1 MSKKFTRLLSILLSL
16 NLTFSTGTF
25 AAFAAEAE
33 DGSTDTGYSESGD
46 PAASA
51 PEAEDSGIENTPD
64 TSSPAPTES
73 TGENA
78 EPSAPSEPSAPGESA
93 PGESATPSTP
103 EAPAEAAPSAPAEKV
118 PADEVSAEEKPAEE
132 KSAEQ
137 ASVAAYAVTAF
148 TKDSIRYDVSSGDAV
163 VTGCEDSVT
172 KLVIPATVTY
182 DDKEYKVVGIQ
193 EYAFDGI
200 NHSHLALETAD
211 LGGLPLEIGEGA
223 FRAQKSLTTVV
234 GMDNITAIGDYMFT
248 GCAALTSVA
257 DLSKVTSVGV
267 MAFMNCSSLTTMEG
281 LNFSALTSIR
291 QRAFNGMKSFS
302 LELGEHT
309 FDALESLGSHTFA
322 NMTDI
327 TGKVVLPER
336 ITEIP
341 EGAFSNTGITG
352 VDWSHITA
360 IGKSAFSNCK
370 GLTELHLSDS
380 VTSISE
386 SAFSGSGLTE
396 LHLPDSVT
404 SIGESAFSGSAL
416 TGELQLPNS
425 ITSIGNKAFMNVKLE
440 GNLVLPSAL
449 TFLGSYAFYGTTI
462 SSVTFPGTLKNI
474 GNRAFY
480 NCSKLSGTLIIP
492 EGVVSI
498 GTAAFTNTGI
508 EKLELADSVQTISDG
523 AFSTCTK
530 LTFVQI
536 GEQGKGKSQLQTIGR
551 KAFNNDTN
559 ITYFYIEACSAD
571 VAIDSNPLT
580 IPAGVAV
587 KFAVTVDGAK
597 IREDEEITLQQ
608 AVDAAAEGNT
618 TITAN
623 KSFIVDGTV
632 TIPSG
637 KTITLTDEG
646 KGLSIVFKNGFTGP
660 AFRVEQDA
668 ALILDGSFNFSCF
681 RIANGSFAEV
691 NGAMT
696 LNGGTI
702 TRMRLSGSNMGAI
715 TVDGGS
721 FTMGNGELSSIS
733 ASFANCGAVYVKNGG
748 KFAMNGGKI
757 TGCMF
762 KNQYSG
768 AVALA
773 DGNMTM
779 TDGTISGNTASEY
792 NAAGGVLVNGT
803 SSLAMSGGTIAD
815 NTAKRG
821 GGVCVRENGTFT
833 MSGGTISGNSTAVD
847 SNTIQQPNAGG
858 GGVFV
863 EDNAAFEMTN
873 GTITGNKTNGMGGGV
888 ATAVLSEND
897 TVGGGRFHMTG
908 GTISDNTASCGGGVY
923 SWSGRDRVVLEGGNI
938 VNNTAYRQGGGVY
951 VSHAPWSITI
961 KNALI
966 TANKAAIQG
975 GGIWSCPVGTVSL
988 GTDAAV
994 FGNTAG
1000 KSADDAA
1007 FLLKWNEAY
1016 STSFSGRMYGGG
1028 LVTWYRDTS
1037 ISAGDANYG
1046 AFGGNRYDAANPGA
1060 PVKPAS
1066 DATNG
1071 YGLKAV
1077 VSAESKAL
1085 AETAPLKIMGNTAER
1100 GGGVGT
1106 NGEVIIPGEDTL
1118 ENPVSLTVHKVWSGA
1133 SAYPTAVTVNLIRIA
1148 KDGTRTAIGTVLL
1161 SEKSTDKDG
1170 KTWSYTFANLDGAYT
1185 YTVEEEAVDGFN
1197 TSISGSMADGFTI
1210 TNSKRSGG
1218 GGGGGGH
1225 HKPDPKPTPDPDPK
1239 PPVDIPDQPTPL
1251 DPLKP
1256 TENIPD
1262 GKVPTTKPET
1272 QTKTPDKTK
1281 TVNIPDS
1288 KTPTSSVPKTGDIGG
1303 LWAALCGLS
1312 AMGLAYF
1319 GIRRKHD

>member
-1 MSKKFTRLLSILLSL
+1 MSKKLTRLLSILLSL
-16 NLTFSTGTF
+16 NLTFGTGTF

-51 PEAEDSGIENTPD
+51 PEAEDSDTESTPD

-78 EPSAPSEPSAPGESA
+78 EPSVPSEPSAPGESA
-93 PGESATPSTP
+93 SPSTS

-118 PADEVSAEEKPAEE
+118 PADEVPAEEKPAEE

-148 TKDSIRYDVSSGDAV
+148 TQDSIQYDVSSGDAV
-163 VTGCEDSVT
+163 VTGCADSVT

-193 EYAFDGI
+193 EHAFDWA
-200 NHSHLALETAD
+200 NHRSLALETAD
-211 LGGLPLEIGEGA
+211 LGGLPLEIGEYA
-223 FRAQKSLTTVV
+223 FRGQRSLTTVA
-234 GMDNITAIGDYMFT
+234 GMDNITAIGNYMFT
-248 GCAALTSVA
+248 TCSALTSVA
-257 DLSKVTSVGV
+257 DLSKVTSVGIQ
-267 MAFMNCSSLTTMEG
+267 AFMNCSSLTTLEG
-281 LNFSALTSIR
+281 LNFSALTSIG
-291 QRAFNGMKSFS
+291 QEAFNNMKSFS

-309 FDALESLGSHTFA
+309 FDALEFLDIRAFA
-322 NMTDI
+322 NTAGI

-341 EGAFSNTGITG
+341 DNAFSNTGITG
-352 VDWSHITA
+352 VDWSHIT
-360 IGKSAFSNCK
+360 
-370 GLTELHLSDS
+370 
-380 VTSISE
+380 V
-386 SAFSGSGLTE
+386 
-396 LHLPDSVT
+396 
-404 SIGESAFSGSAL
+404 IGESAFSGSGL

-425 ITSIGNKAFMNVKLE
+425 ITSIGNKAFKNVKIE
-440 GNLVLPSAL
+440 SDLVLPNAL
-449 TFLGSYAFYGTTI
+449 TFLGTDAFRGTAI

-474 GNRAFY
+474 GSYAF
-480 NCSKLSGTLIIP
+480 NSCSNLSGTLIIP

-498 GTAAFTNTGI
+498 GTAAFMKTGI
-508 EKLELADSVQTISDG
+508 EKLELANSVQTISTS
-523 AFSTCTK
+523 AFSTCAK
-530 LTFVQI
+530 LTSVQI
-536 GEQGKGKSQLQTIGR
+536 GEQGKGKSQLQTIGS
-551 KAFNNDTN
+551 KAFNKDTN

-587 KFAVTVDGAK
+587 KFAVTVDGAN
-597 IREDEEITLQQ
+597 IREDEATTLQQ
-608 AVDAAAEGNT
+608 AVDAAAAENT
-618 TITAN
+618 IITAD

-646 KGLSIVFKNGFTGP
+646 KGLSVVFKNGFAGP
-660 AFRVEQDA
+660 AFRVEQGA

-702 TRMRLSGSNMGAI
+702 TRMSLSGSNMGAI

-733 ASFANCGAVYVKNGG
+733 ASSSANCGAVYVKNGG

-757 TGCMF
+757 TGCTF

-779 TDGTISGNTASEY
+779 ADGAISGNTASEY

-803 SSLAMSGGTIAD
+803 SSLTMSGGTIAD

-847 SNTIQQPNAGG
+847 SATIQQPNAGG

-923 SWSGRDRVVLEGGNI
+923 SWSGRNRVVLEGGNI

-1007 FLLKWNEAY
+1007 FLLKWDKTY
-1016 STSFSGRMYGGG
+1016 STSFSGKMYGGG

-1037 ISAGDANYG
+1037 IAAGDQNYG
-1046 AFGGNRYDAANPGA
+1046 AFGGDRYDAANPGA
-1060 PVKPAS
+1060 PVEPAS
-1066 DATNG
+1066 GAIKG

-1118 ENPVSLTVHKVWSGA
+1118 ENPLSLTVHKVWSGT

-1161 SEKSTDKDG
+1161 SERSTDKDG
-1170 KTWSYTFANLDGAYT
+1170 KTWSYTFAKLDGAYT

-1197 TSISGSMADGFTI
+1197 TLISGSMADGFTI
-1210 TNSKRSGG
+1210 TNSKKSGG

>member
-1 MSKKFTRLLSILLSL
+1 MSKKFTRLMAILLSL

-46 PAASA
+46 HAASA
-51 PEAEDSGIENTPD
+51 PKAEDSGTENTPD
-64 TSSPAPTES
+64 MSSPAPTEG

-93 PGESATPSTP
+93 PPSTS
-103 EAPAEAAPSAPAEKV
+103 EAPAEAAPSVPAEKA
-118 PADEVSAEEKPAEE
+118 PAAEIPAEEKPAEE
-132 KSAEQ
+132 KL
-137 ASVAAYAVTAF
+137 VAAYAVTAF
-148 TKDSIRYDVSSGDAV
+148 TQDSIRYDVSSGDAV
-163 VTGCEDSVT
+163 VTGCADSVT
-172 KLVIPATVTY
+172 KLVIPETVTY

-193 EYAFDGI
+193 DHAFDWA
-200 NHSHLALETAD
+200 NHRSLALETAD
-211 LGGLPLEIGEGA
+211 LGGLPLEIGEYA
-223 FRAQKSLTTVV
+223 FRGQKSLTTVA
-234 GMDNITAIGDYMFT
+234 GMDNITAVSDYMFT

-257 DLSKVTSVGV
+257 DLSKVTSVGIQ
-267 MAFMNCSSLTTMEG
+267 AFMNCSSLTTLEG
-281 LNFSALTSIR
+281 LNFSALTSIK
-291 QRAFNGMKSFS
+291 QEAFNNMESFS

-309 FDALESLGSHTFA
+309 FDSLESLGVRAFA

-341 EGAFSNTGITG
+341 EGAFLNTGITG
-352 VDWSHITA
+352 VDWSHITV

-370 GLTELHLSDS
+370 G
-380 VTSISE
+380 
-386 SAFSGSGLTE
+386 
-396 LHLPDSVT
+396 
-404 SIGESAFSGSAL
+404 L

-425 ITSIGNKAFMNVKLE
+425 ITSIGDKAFMNVKIE
-440 GNLVLPSAL
+440 GDLALPNAL
-449 TFLGSYAFYGTTI
+449 TFLGTDAFSGTAI

-474 GNRAFY
+474 GSYAFY
-480 NCSKLSGTLIIP
+480 SCSNLSGTLIIP

-508 EKLELADSVQTISDG
+508 EKLELADSVQTISVG
-523 AFSTCTK
+523 AFSTCAK
-530 LTFVQI
+530 LTSVQI

-551 KAFNNDTN
+551 KAFNKDTN

-571 VAIDSNPLT
+571 VAIYSDPLT

-587 KFAVTVDGAK
+587 KFAVTVDGAN
-597 IREDEEITLQQ
+597 IREGEESTLQQ
-608 AVDAAAEGNT
+608 AVDVAAEGNT

-660 AFRVEQDA
+660 AFRVEPDA

-702 TRMRLSGSNMGAI
+702 TRMSLSGSNMGAI

-733 ASFANCGAVYVKNGG
+733 ASSSANCGAVYVKNGG

-773 DGNMTM
+773 NGTMTM

-847 SNTIQQPNAGG
+847 SDTIQLPNAGG

-863 EDNAAFEMTN
+863 EDNASFEMTN

-897 TVGGGRFHMTG
+897 TVGGGWFHMTD

-938 VNNTAYRQGGGVY
+938 VNNTAHRQGGGVY

-966 TANKAAIQG
+966 TANTAAIQG

-1007 FLLKWNEAY
+1007 FLLKWDKTF
-1016 STSFSGRMYGGG
+1016 STSFSGKMYGGG

-1037 ISAGDANYG
+1037 IGAGDPNYG
-1046 AFGGNRYDAANPGA
+1046 AFGGDRYDAANPGA

-1066 DATNG
+1066 GATNG

-1161 SEKSTDKDG
+1161 SERSTDKDG

-1210 TNSKRSGG
+1210 TNSKKSGG

-1262 GKVPTTKPET
+1262 SKVPTTKPET

>member
-1 MSKKFTRLLSILLSL
+1 MSKKFTRLMAILLSL

-46 PAASA
+46 HAASA
-51 PEAEDSGIENTPD
+51 PKAEDSGTENTPD
-64 TSSPAPTES
+64 MSSPAPTEG

-93 PGESATPSTP
+93 PPSTS
-103 EAPAEAAPSAPAEKV
+103 EAPAEAAPSVPAEKA
-118 PADEVSAEEKPAEE
+118 PAAEIPAEEKPAEE
-132 KSAEQ
+132 KL
-137 ASVAAYAVTAF
+137 VAAYAVTAF
-148 TKDSIRYDVSSGDAV
+148 TQDSIRYDVSSGDAV
-163 VTGCEDSVT
+163 VTGCADSVT
-172 KLVIPATVTY
+172 KLVIPETVTY

-193 EYAFDGI
+193 DHAFDWA
-200 NHSHLALETAD
+200 NHRSLALETAD
-211 LGGLPLEIGEGA
+211 LGGLPLEIGEYA
-223 FRAQKSLTTVV
+223 FRGQKSLTTVA
-234 GMDNITAIGDYMFT
+234 GMDNITAVSDYMFT

-257 DLSKVTSVGV
+257 DLSKVTSVGIQ
-267 MAFMNCSSLTTMEG
+267 AFMNCSSLTTLEG
-281 LNFSALTSIR
+281 LNFSALTSIK
-291 QRAFNGMKSFS
+291 QEAFNNMESFS

-309 FDALESLGSHTFA
+309 FDSLESLGVRAFA

-341 EGAFSNTGITG
+341 EGAFLNTGITG
-352 VDWSHITA
+352 VDWSHITV

-370 GLTELHLSDS
+370 G
-380 VTSISE
+380 
-386 SAFSGSGLTE
+386 
-396 LHLPDSVT
+396 
-404 SIGESAFSGSAL
+404 L

-425 ITSIGNKAFMNVKLE
+425 ITSIGDKAFMNVKIE
-440 GNLVLPSAL
+440 GDLALPNAL
-449 TFLGSYAFYGTTI
+449 TFLGTDAFSGTAI

-474 GNRAFY
+474 GSYAFY
-480 NCSKLSGTLIIP
+480 SCSNPSGTLIIP

-508 EKLELADSVQTISDG
+508 EKLELADSVQTISAG
-523 AFSTCTK
+523 AFSTCAK
-530 LTFVQI
+530 LTSVQI

-551 KAFNNDTN
+551 KAFNKDTN

-571 VAIDSNPLT
+571 VAIYSDPLT

-587 KFAVTVDGAK
+587 KFAVTVDGAN
-597 IREDEEITLQQ
+597 IREGEESTLQQ
-608 AVDAAAEGNT
+608 AVDVAAEGNT

-660 AFRVEQDA
+660 AFRVEPDA

-702 TRMRLSGSNMGAI
+702 TRMSLSGSNMGAI

-733 ASFANCGAVYVKNGG
+733 ASSSANCGAVYVKNGG

-768 AVALA
+768 TVALA
-773 DGNMTM
+773 NGTMTM

-847 SNTIQQPNAGG
+847 SDTIQLPNAGG

-863 EDNAAFEMTN
+863 EDNASFEMTN

-938 VNNTAYRQGGGVY
+938 VNNTAHRQGGGVY

-966 TANKAAIQG
+966 TANTAAIQG

-1007 FLLKWNEAY
+1007 FLLKWNETY
-1016 STSFSGRMYGGG
+1016 STSFSGKMYGGG

-1037 ISAGDANYG
+1037 IGAGDPNYG
-1046 AFGGNRYDAANPGA
+1046 AFGGDRYDAANPGA

-1066 DATNG
+1066 GATNG

-1161 SEKSTDKDG
+1161 SERSTDKDG

-1210 TNSKRSGG
+1210 TNSKKSGG

-1262 GKVPTTKPET
+1262 SKVPTTKPET

>member
-1 MSKKFTRLLSILLSL
+1 MSKKFTRLMAILLSL

-51 PEAEDSGIENTPD
+51 PEAEDSDTESTPD

-78 EPSAPSEPSAPGESA
+78 EPSVPSEPSAPGESA
-93 PGESATPSTP
+93 SPSTS

-118 PADEVSAEEKPAEE
+118 PADEVPAEEKPAEE

-148 TKDSIRYDVSSGDAV
+148 TQDSIQYDVSSGDAV
-163 VTGCEDSVT
+163 VTGCADSVT
-172 KLVIPATVTY
+172 KLVIPETVTY

-193 EYAFDGI
+193 DHAFDWA
-200 NHSHLALETAD
+200 NHRSLALETAD
-211 LGGLPLEIGEGA
+211 LGGLPLEIGEYA
-223 FRAQKSLTTVV
+223 FRGQKSLTTVA
-234 GMDNITAIGDYMFT
+234 GMDNITAVSDYMFT

-257 DLSKVTSVGV
+257 DLSKVTSVGIQ
-267 MAFMNCSSLTTMEG
+267 AFMNCSSLTTLEG
-281 LNFSALTSIR
+281 LNFSALTSIK
-291 QRAFNGMKSFS
+291 QEAFNNMESFS

-309 FDALESLGSHTFA
+309 FDSLESLGVRAFA

-341 EGAFSNTGITG
+341 EGAFLNTGITG
-352 VDWSHITA
+352 VDWSHITV

-370 GLTELHLSDS
+370 G
-380 VTSISE
+380 
-386 SAFSGSGLTE
+386 
-396 LHLPDSVT
+396 
-404 SIGESAFSGSAL
+404 L

-425 ITSIGNKAFMNVKLE
+425 ITSIGDKAFMNVKIE
-440 GNLVLPSAL
+440 GDLALPNAL
-449 TFLGSYAFYGTTI
+449 TFLGTDAFSGTAI

-474 GNRAFY
+474 GSYAFY
-480 NCSKLSGTLIIP
+480 SCSNLSGTLIIP

-508 EKLELADSVQTISDG
+508 EKLELADSVQTISAG
-523 AFSTCTK
+523 AFSTCAK
-530 LTFVQI
+530 LTSVQI

-551 KAFNNDTN
+551 KAFNKDTN

-571 VAIDSNPLT
+571 VAIYSDPLT

-587 KFAVTVDGAK
+587 KFAVTVDGAN
-597 IREDEEITLQQ
+597 IREGEESTLQQ
-608 AVDAAAEGNT
+608 AVDVAAEGNT

-660 AFRVEQDA
+660 AFRVEPDA

-702 TRMRLSGSNMGAI
+702 TRMSLSGSNMGAI

-733 ASFANCGAVYVKNGG
+733 ASSSANCGAVYVKNGG

-773 DGNMTM
+773 NGTMTM

-847 SNTIQQPNAGG
+847 SDTIQLPNAGG

-863 EDNAAFEMTN
+863 EDNASFEMTN

-938 VNNTAYRQGGGVY
+938 VNNTAHRQGGGVY

-966 TANKAAIQG
+966 TANTAAIQG

-1007 FLLKWNEAY
+1007 FLLKWNETY
-1016 STSFSGRMYGGG
+1016 STSFSGKMYGGG

-1037 ISAGDANYG
+1037 IGAGDPNYG
-1046 AFGGNRYDAANPGA
+1046 AFGGDRYDAANPGA

-1066 DATNG
+1066 GATNG

-1161 SEKSTDKDG
+1161 SERSTDKDG

-1210 TNSKRSGG
+1210 TNSKKSGG

-1262 GKVPTTKPET
+1262 SKVPTTKPET

>member
-16 NLTFSTGTF
+16 NLTFGTGTF

-78 EPSAPSEPSAPGESA
+78 EPSAPGEPAS
-93 PGESATPSTP
+93 PSTP
-103 EAPAEAAPSAPAEKV
+103 EAPAEAAPSAPAEKAPAAEV
-118 PADEVSAEEKPAEE
+118 PAEEKPAEE

-148 TKDSIRYDVSSGDAV
+148 TKDNIRYDVSSGDAV
-163 VTGCEDSVT
+163 VTGCADSVT
-172 KLVIPATVTY
+172 KLVIPATVTEG
-182 DDKEYKVVGIQ
+182 DKEYKVVGIQ
-193 EYAFDGI
+193 EHAFDWA
-200 NHSHLALETAD
+200 NHRSLALETVD
-211 LGGLPLEIGEGA
+211 LGGLPLEIGEYA
-223 FRAQKSLTTVV
+223 FRGQKSLTTVV
-234 GMDNITAIGDYMFT
+234 GMDNITAIGNYMFT
-248 GCAALTSVA
+248 ACSALTSVA
-257 DLSKVTSVGV
+257 DLSKVTSVGIQ
-267 MAFMNCSSLTTMEG
+267 AFMNCSSLTTLKG

-291 QRAFNGMKSFS
+291 QEAFNNMKSFS

-309 FDALESLGSHTFA
+309 FDALESLDVRAFA

-341 EGAFSNTGITG
+341 EGAFLNTGITG
-352 VDWSHITA
+352 VDWSHITV
-360 IGKSAFSNCK
+360 IGTGAFSNCK
-370 GLTELHLSDS
+370 
-380 VTSISE
+380 
-386 SAFSGSGLTE
+386 GLTE

-404 SIGESAFSGSAL
+404 SIGESAFKGSGL

-425 ITSIGNKAFMNVKLE
+425 ITSIGNEAFRNVKIE

-449 TFLGSYAFYGTTI
+449 TFLGTRAFNETTI
-462 SSVTFPGTLKNI
+462 SSVTFPDTLKNI
-474 GNRAFY
+474 GNYAFY
-480 NCSKLSGTLIIP
+480 NCPNLSGTLIIP

-498 GTAAFTNTGI
+498 GTATFTKTGI
-508 EKLELADSVQTISDG
+508 EKLELADSVQTISAG
-523 AFSTCTK
+523 AFSTCAK
-530 LTFVQI
+530 LTSVQI
-536 GEQGKGKSQLQTIGR
+536 GEQGKGKSQLQTIGS

-587 KFAVTVDGAK
+587 KFAVTVDGK
-597 IREDEEITLQQ
+597 NIREGEETTLQQ
-608 AVDAAAEGNT
+608 AVDAAAENT
-618 TITAN
+618 MITAN

-646 KGLSIVFKNGFTGP
+646 KGLSVVFKNGFTGP

-702 TRMRLSGSNMGAI
+702 TRMSLSGSNMGAI

-733 ASFANCGAVYVKNGG
+733 ASSSANCGAVYVKNGG

-762 KNQYSG
+762 KSQYSG

-773 DGNMTM
+773 DGTMTM
-779 TDGTISGNTASEY
+779 TGGTISGNTASEY

-847 SNTIQQPNAGG
+847 SATIQQPNAGG

-863 EDNAAFEMTN
+863 EDNASFEMTN

-1007 FLLKWNEAY
+1007 FLLKWNKTY
-1016 STSFSGRMYGGG
+1016 STSFSGKMYGGG

-1037 ISAGDANYG
+1037 IAAGDPNYG
-1046 AFGGNRYDAANPGA
+1046 AFGGDRYDAANPGA

-1066 DATNG
+1066 GATNG

-1161 SEKSTDKDG
+1161 SERSTDKDG

-1210 TNSKRSGG
+1210 TNSKKSGG

>member
-1 MSKKFTRLLSILLSL
+1 MSKKLTRLLSILLSL
-16 NLTFSTGTF
+16 NLTFGTGTF

-51 PEAEDSGIENTPD
+51 PEAEDSDTESTPD

-78 EPSAPSEPSAPGESA
+78 EPSVPSEPSAPGESA
-93 PGESATPSTP
+93 SPSTS
-103 EAPAEAAPSAPAEKV
+103 EAPAEAAPSAPAEKAPAAEV
-118 PADEVSAEEKPAEE
+118 PAEEKPAEE

-148 TKDSIRYDVSSGDAV
+148 TQDSIRYDVSSGDAV
-163 VTGCEDSVT
+163 VTGCADSVT
-172 KLVIPATVTY
+172 KLVIPETVTY

-193 EYAFDGI
+193 EHAFDWV
-200 NHSHLALETAD
+200 NHRSLALETVD
-211 LGGLPLEIGEGA
+211 LGGLSLEIGEYA
-223 FRAQKSLTTVV
+223 FRGQKSLTTVD
-234 GMDNITAIGDYMFT
+234 GMDNITAIGNYMFT
-248 GCAALTSVA
+248 ACSALTSVA
-257 DLSKVTSVGV
+257 DLSKVTSVGIQ
-267 MAFMNCSSLTTMEG
+267 AFMNCSSLTTLEG

-291 QRAFNGMKSFS
+291 QDAFNNMESFS

-309 FDALESLGSHTFA
+309 FDALESLGIRAFA
-322 NMTDI
+322 NMTGI
-327 TGKVVLPER
+327 TGTVVLPEG

-341 EGAFSNTGITG
+341 ENAFSSTGITG
-352 VDWSHITA
+352 VDWSHITV
-360 IGKSAFSNCK
+360 IGTGAFRKCA

-380 VTSISE
+380 VTSIGE
-386 SAFSGSGLTE
+386 SAFSGSG
-396 LHLPDSVT
+396 
-404 SIGESAFSGSAL
+404 L

-425 ITSIGNKAFMNVKLE
+425 ITSIGSNAFENVKIE
-440 GNLVLPSAL
+440 GDLVLPNAL
-449 TFLGSYAFYGTTI
+449 TFLGTSAFRGTAI
-462 SSVTFPGTLKNI
+462 SSVTFPGALKNI
-474 GNRAFY
+474 GSYAFY
-480 NCSKLSGTLIIP
+480 RCSHLSGTLIIP

-498 GTAAFTNTGI
+498 GKAAFTQTGI
-508 EKLELADSVQTISDG
+508 EKLELADSVQTISAG
-523 AFSTCTK
+523 AFSTCAK
-530 LTFVQI
+530 LTSVQI
-536 GEQGKGKSQLQTIGR
+536 GEQGKGKSQMQTIGS
-551 KAFNNDTN
+551 KAFNKDTN

-587 KFAVTVDGAK
+587 KFAVTVDGEN
-597 IREDEEITLQQ
+597 IREGEESTLQQ

-637 KTITLTDEG
+637 KTITLTDAG
-646 KGLSIVFKNGFTGP
+646 KGLSVVFKNGFAGP
-660 AFRVEQDA
+660 AFRVEQGA

-702 TRMRLSGSNMGAI
+702 TRMSLSGSNMGAI

-733 ASFANCGAVYVKNGG
+733 ASSSANCGAVYVKNGG
-748 KFAMNGGKI
+748 TFAMNGGKI

-773 DGNMTM
+773 GGNMTM
-779 TDGTISGNTASEY
+779 TEGTISGNTASEY

-847 SNTIQQPNAGG
+847 SDTIQQPNAGG

-863 EDNAAFEMTN
+863 EDNASFEMTN

-888 ATAVLSEND
+888 ATAVLSKDD

-1007 FLLKWNEAY
+1007 FLLKWDKTY

-1037 ISAGDANYG
+1037 IAAGDPNYG
-1046 AFGGNRYDAANPGA
+1046 AFGGDRYDAANPGA
-1060 PVKPAS
+1060 PVEPAS
-1066 DATNG
+1066 GAIKG

-1077 VSAESKAL
+1077 VSAKSKAL

-1161 SEKSTDKDG
+1161 SERSTDKDG

>member
-1 MSKKFTRLLSILLSL
+1 MSKKLTRLLSILLSL
-16 NLTFSTGTF
+16 NLTFGTGTF

-51 PEAEDSGIENTPD
+51 PEAEDSDTESTPD

-78 EPSAPSEPSAPGESA
+78 EPSVPSEPSAPGESA
-93 PGESATPSTP
+93 SPSTS
-103 EAPAEAAPSAPAEKV
+103 EAPAEAAPSAPAEKAPAAEV
-118 PADEVSAEEKPAEE
+118 PAEEKPAEE
-132 KSAEQ
+132 KL
-137 ASVAAYAVTAF
+137 VAAYAVTAF
-148 TKDSIRYDVSSGDAV
+148 TQDSIRYDVSSGDAV
-163 VTGCEDSVT
+163 VTGCADSVT
-172 KLVIPATVTY
+172 KLVIPETVTY

-193 EYAFDGI
+193 DHAFDWA
-200 NHSHLALETAD
+200 NHRSLALETAD
-211 LGGLPLEIGEGA
+211 LGGLPLEIGEYA
-223 FRAQKSLTTVV
+223 FRGQKSLTTVA
-234 GMDNITAIGDYMFT
+234 GMDNITAVSDYMFT

-257 DLSKVTSVGV
+257 DLSKVTSVGIQ
-267 MAFMNCSSLTTMEG
+267 AFMNCSSLTTLEG
-281 LNFSALTSIR
+281 LNFSALTSIK
-291 QRAFNGMKSFS
+291 QEAFNNMESFS

-309 FDALESLGSHTFA
+309 FDSLESLGVRAFA

-341 EGAFSNTGITG
+341 EGAFLNTGITG
-352 VDWSHITA
+352 VDWSHITV

-370 GLTELHLSDS
+370 G
-380 VTSISE
+380 
-386 SAFSGSGLTE
+386 
-396 LHLPDSVT
+396 
-404 SIGESAFSGSAL
+404 L

-425 ITSIGNKAFMNVKLE
+425 ITSIGDKAFMNVKIE
-440 GNLVLPSAL
+440 GDLALPNAL
-449 TFLGSYAFYGTTI
+449 TFLGTDAFSGTAI

-474 GNRAFY
+474 GSYAFY
-480 NCSKLSGTLIIP
+480 SCSNLSGTLIIP

-508 EKLELADSVQTISDG
+508 EKLELADSVQTISAG
-523 AFSTCTK
+523 AFSTCAK
-530 LTFVQI
+530 LTSVQI

-551 KAFNNDTN
+551 KAFNKDTN

-571 VAIDSNPLT
+571 VAIYSDPLT

-587 KFAVTVDGAK
+587 KFAVTVDGAN
-597 IREDEEITLQQ
+597 IREGEESTLQQ
-608 AVDAAAEGNT
+608 AVDVAAEGNT

-660 AFRVEQDA
+660 AFRVEPDA

-702 TRMRLSGSNMGAI
+702 TRMSLSGSNMGAI

-733 ASFANCGAVYVKNGG
+733 ASSSANCGAVYVKNGG

-773 DGNMTM
+773 NGTMTM

-847 SNTIQQPNAGG
+847 SDTIQLPNAGG

-863 EDNAAFEMTN
+863 EDNASFEMTN

-938 VNNTAYRQGGGVY
+938 VNNTAHRQGGGVY

-966 TANKAAIQG
+966 TANTAAIQG

-1007 FLLKWNEAY
+1007 FLLKWNETY
-1016 STSFSGRMYGGG
+1016 STSFSGKMYGGG

-1037 ISAGDANYG
+1037 IGAGDPNYG
-1046 AFGGNRYDAANPGA
+1046 AFGGDRYDAANPGA

-1066 DATNG
+1066 GATNG

-1161 SEKSTDKDG
+1161 SERSTDKDG

-1210 TNSKRSGG
+1210 TNSKKSGG

-1262 GKVPTTKPET
+1262 SKVPTTKPET

>member
-1 MSKKFTRLLSILLSL
+1 MSKKFTRLMAILLSL

-46 PAASA
+46 HAASA
-51 PEAEDSGIENTPD
+51 PKAEDSGTENTPD
-64 TSSPAPTES
+64 MSSPAPTEG

-93 PGESATPSTP
+93 SPSTSASP
-103 EAPAEAAPSAPAEKV
+103 TEAAPSAPAEKAPAAEV
-118 PADEVSAEEKPAEE
+118 PAEEKPAEE
-132 KSAEQ
+132 KL
-137 ASVAAYAVTAF
+137 VATYAVTAF
-148 TKDSIRYDVSSGDAV
+148 TQDSIRYDVSSGDAV
-163 VTGCEDSVT
+163 VTGCADSVT
-172 KLVIPATVTY
+172 KLVIPETVTY

-193 EYAFDGI
+193 DHAFDWAD
-200 NHSHLALETAD
+200 HRSLALETAD
-211 LGGLPLEIGEGA
+211 LGGLSLEIGEYA
-223 FRAQKSLTTVV
+223 FRGQKSLTTVT
-234 GMDNITAIGDYMFT
+234 GMDNITAVSDYMFT
-248 GCAALTSVA
+248 ACSALTSVA
-257 DLSKVTSVGV
+257 DLSKVTAVGIQ
-267 MAFMNCSSLTTMEG
+267 AFMNCSSLTTLEG

-291 QRAFNGMKSFS
+291 QEAFNNMTSFS

-309 FDALESLGSHTFA
+309 FDSLESLGIRAFA
-322 NMTDI
+322 NTTGI
-327 TGKVVLPER
+327 TGTVVLPEH

-341 EGAFSNTGITG
+341 EGAFLNTGITG
-352 VDWSHITA
+352 VDWSHITV
-360 IGKSAFSNCK
+360 IGKSAFSKC
-370 GLTELHLSDS
+370 
-380 VTSISE
+380 
-386 SAFSGSGLTE
+386 AGLTE

-404 SIGESAFSGSAL
+404 SIGESAFKGSGL

-425 ITSIGNKAFMNVKLE
+425 ITSIGNEAFRNVKIE

-449 TFLGSYAFYGTTI
+449 TFLGTRAFNETTI

-474 GNRAFY
+474 GNYAFY
-480 NCSKLSGTLIIP
+480 NCPNLSGTLIIP

-498 GTAAFTNTGI
+498 GTAAFTKTGI
-508 EKLELADSVQTISDG
+508 EKLELADSVQTISAG
-523 AFSTCTK
+523 AFSTCAK
-530 LTFVQI
+530 LTSVQI
-536 GEQGKGKSQLQTIGR
+536 GEQGKGKSQLQTIGS

-587 KFAVTVDGAK
+587 KFAVTVDGEN
-597 IREDEEITLQQ
+597 IREGEETTLQQ
-608 AVDAAAEGNT
+608 AVDAVEENGTA
-618 TITAN
+618 TITADKN
-623 KSFIVDGTV
+623 FIVNGTV

-691 NGAMT
+691 KGAMT

-702 TRMRLSGSNMGAI
+702 TRMSLNSSNMGAI
-715 TVDGGS
+715 TVDGGF

-733 ASFANCGAVYVKNGG
+733 ASSANCGAVYVKNGG

-757 TGCMF
+757 TGCTF

-773 DGNMTM
+773 DGTMTM
-779 TDGTISGNTASEY
+779 TD
-792 NAAGGVLVNGT
+792 
-803 SSLAMSGGTIAD
+803 
-815 NTAKRG
+815 
-821 GGVCVRENGTFT
+821 
-833 MSGGTISGNSTAVD
+833 GTISGNSTAVD
-847 SNTIQQPNAGG
+847 SDTIQQPNAGG

-863 EDNAAFEMTN
+863 EDNASFEMTN

-938 VNNTAYRQGGGVY
+938 VNNKARRQGGGVY

-966 TANKAAIQG
+966 TANTAAIQG

-1007 FLLKWNEAY
+1007 FLLKWNETY
-1016 STSFSGRMYGGG
+1016 STSFSGKMYGGG

-1037 ISAGDANYG
+1037 IGAGDQNYG
-1046 AFGGNRYDAANPGA
+1046 AFGGDRYDAANPGA

-1066 DATNG
+1066 GATNG

-1106 NGEVIIPGEDTL
+1106 NGEVLIPGEDTL

-1161 SEKSTDKDG
+1161 SERSTDKDG

-1210 TNSKRSGG
+1210 TNSKKSGG

-1225 HKPDPKPTPDPDPK
+1225 HKPDPKPTPDPDPDPK

-1262 GKVPTTKPET
+1262 SKVPTTKPET

>member
-16 NLTFSTGTF
+16 NLTFGTGTF

-33 DGSTDTGYSESGD
+33 DGSTGTGYSESGD

-78 EPSAPSEPSAPGESA
+78 EPSVPSEPSAPGESA
-93 PGESATPSTP
+93 SPSTP
-103 EAPAEAAPSAPAEKV
+103 EAPAEAAPSAPAEKAPAAEV
-118 PADEVSAEEKPAEE
+118 PAEEKPAEE

-148 TKDSIRYDVSSGDAV
+148 TQDSIRYDVSSGDAV
-163 VTGCEDSVT
+163 VTGCADSVT
-172 KLVIPATVTY
+172 KLVIPETVTY

-193 EYAFDGI
+193 EHAFDWA
-200 NHSHLALETAD
+200 NHRSLALETVD
-211 LGGLPLEIGEGA
+211 LGGLPLEIGEYA
-223 FRAQKSLTTVV
+223 FRGQKSLTTVD
-234 GMDNITAIGDYMFT
+234 GMDNITAIGNYMFT
-248 GCAALTSVA
+248 ACSALTSVA

-267 MAFMNCSSLTTMEG
+267 MAFMNCSSLTTLEG
-281 LNFSALTSIR
+281 LNFSALTSIG
-291 QRAFNGMKSFS
+291 QEAFNNMESFS

-309 FDALESLGSHTFA
+309 FDALESLGTGAFM
-322 NMTDI
+322 NMTGI
-327 TGKVVLPER
+327 TGTVVLPES

-341 EGAFSNTGITG
+341 RNAFSSTGITG
-352 VDWSHITA
+352 VDWSHITV

-370 GLTELHLSDS
+370 
-380 VTSISE
+380 
-386 SAFSGSGLTE
+386 GLTE

-404 SIGESAFSGSAL
+404 SIGESAFEDSGL
-416 TGELQLPNS
+416 TGELQ
-425 ITSIGNKAFMNVKLE
+425 
-440 GNLVLPSAL
+440 LPSAL
-449 TFLGSYAFYGTTI
+449 TFLGTEAFSGTAI
-462 SSVTFPGTLKNI
+462 SSVTFPSTLKNI
-474 GNRAFY
+474 GSYAFY
-480 NCSKLSGTLIIP
+480 SCSNLSGTLIIP

-498 GTAAFTNTGI
+498 GKAAFTNTGI
-508 EKLELADSVQTISDG
+508 EKLELADSVQTISAG
-523 AFSTCTK
+523 AFSTCAK
-530 LTFVQI
+530 LTSVQI
-536 GEQGKGKSQLQTIGR
+536 GEQGKGKSQLQTIDS
-551 KAFNNDTN
+551 KAFNKDTN

-587 KFAVTVDGAK
+587 KFAVTVDGEN
-597 IREDEEITLQQ
+597 IREGEESTLQQ
-608 AVDAAAEGNT
+608 AVDAAEGNT

-646 KGLSIVFKNGFTGP
+646 KGLSVVFKNGFAGP
-660 AFRVEQDA
+660 AFRVEQGA

-702 TRMRLSGSNMGAI
+702 TRMSLSGSNMGAI

-733 ASFANCGAVYVKNGG
+733 ASSANCGAVYVKNGG

-757 TGCMF
+757 TGCTF

-803 SSLAMSGGTIAD
+803 SSLTMSGGTIAD

-847 SNTIQQPNAGG
+847 SATIQQPNAGG

-908 GTISDNTASCGGGVY
+908 GTISDNMASCGGGVY

-1007 FLLKWNEAY
+1007 FLLKWSEAY

-1037 ISAGDANYG
+1037 IGAGDANYG
-1046 AFGGNRYDAANPGA
+1046 AFAGDRYDAANPGA
-1060 PVKPAS
+1060 PVEPAS
-1066 DATNG
+1066 GAIKG

-1118 ENPVSLTVHKVWSGA
+1118 ENPVSLTVHKVWSGT

-1161 SEKSTDKDG
+1161 SERSTDKDG

-1197 TSISGSMADGFTI
+1197 ISITGSMADGFTI

-1251 DPLKP
+1251 DSLKP

-1281 TVNIPDS
+1281 AVNIPDS

>member
-1 MSKKFTRLLSILLSL
+1 MSKKFTRLMAILLSL

-51 PEAEDSGIENTPD
+51 PKAEDSGTENTPD
-64 TSSPAPTES
+64 MSSPAPTEG

-78 EPSAPSEPSAPGESA
+78 EPSAPSEPSAPGEPA
-93 PGESATPSTP
+93 PPSTS
-103 EAPAEAAPSAPAEKV
+103 EAPAEAAPSVPAEKA
-118 PADEVSAEEKPAEE
+118 PAAEIPAEEKPAEE
-132 KSAEQ
+132 KL
-137 ASVAAYAVTAF
+137 VAAYAVTAF
-148 TKDSIRYDVSSGDAV
+148 TQDSIRYDVSSGDAV
-163 VTGCEDSVT
+163 VTGCADSVT
-172 KLVIPATVTY
+172 KLVIPETVTY

-193 EYAFDGI
+193 DHAFDWA
-200 NHSHLALETAD
+200 NHRSLALETAD
-211 LGGLPLEIGEGA
+211 LGGLPLEIGEYA
-223 FRAQKSLTTVV
+223 FRGQKSLTTVA
-234 GMDNITAIGDYMFT
+234 GMDNITAVSDYMFT

-257 DLSKVTSVGV
+257 DLSKVTSVGIQ
-267 MAFMNCSSLTTMEG
+267 AFMNCSSLTTLEG
-281 LNFSALTSIR
+281 LNFSALTSIK
-291 QRAFNGMKSFS
+291 QEAFNNMESFS

-309 FDALESLGSHTFA
+309 FDSLESLGVRAFA

-341 EGAFSNTGITG
+341 EGAFLNTGITG
-352 VDWSHITA
+352 VDWSHITV

-370 GLTELHLSDS
+370 G
-380 VTSISE
+380 
-386 SAFSGSGLTE
+386 
-396 LHLPDSVT
+396 
-404 SIGESAFSGSAL
+404 L

-425 ITSIGNKAFMNVKLE
+425 ITSIGDKAFMNVKIE
-440 GNLVLPSAL
+440 GDLALPNAL
-449 TFLGSYAFYGTTI
+449 TFLGTDAFSGTAI

-474 GNRAFY
+474 GSYAFY
-480 NCSKLSGTLIIP
+480 SCSNLSGTLIIP

-508 EKLELADSVQTISDG
+508 EKLELADSVQTISAG
-523 AFSTCTK
+523 AFSTCAK
-530 LTFVQI
+530 LTSVQI

-551 KAFNNDTN
+551 KAFNKDTN

-571 VAIDSNPLT
+571 VAIYSDPLT

-587 KFAVTVDGAK
+587 KFAVTVDGAN
-597 IREDEEITLQQ
+597 IREGEESTLQQ
-608 AVDAAAEGNT
+608 AVDVAAEGNT

-660 AFRVEQDA
+660 AFRVEPDA

-702 TRMRLSGSNMGAI
+702 TRMSLSGSNMGAI

-733 ASFANCGAVYVKNGG
+733 ASSSANCGAVYVKNGG

-773 DGNMTM
+773 NGTMTM

-847 SNTIQQPNAGG
+847 SDTIQLPNAGG

-863 EDNAAFEMTN
+863 EDNASFEMTN

-938 VNNTAYRQGGGVY
+938 VNNTAHRQGGGVY

-966 TANKAAIQG
+966 TANTAAIQG

-1007 FLLKWNEAY
+1007 FLLKWNETY
-1016 STSFSGRMYGGG
+1016 STSFSGKMYGGG

-1037 ISAGDANYG
+1037 IGAGDPNYG
-1046 AFGGNRYDAANPGA
+1046 AFGGDRYDAANPGA

-1066 DATNG
+1066 GATNG

-1161 SEKSTDKDG
+1161 SERSTDKDG

-1210 TNSKRSGG
+1210 TNSKKSGG

-1262 GKVPTTKPET
+1262 SKVPTTKPET

>member
-1 MSKKFTRLLSILLSL
+1 MSKKFTRLMAILLSL

-46 PAASA
+46 HAASA
-51 PEAEDSGIENTPD
+51 PKAEDSGTENTPD
-64 TSSPAPTES
+64 MSSPAPTEG

-93 PGESATPSTP
+93 PPSTS
-103 EAPAEAAPSAPAEKV
+103 EAPAEAAPSVPAEKA
-118 PADEVSAEEKPAEE
+118 PAAEIPAEEKPAEE
-132 KSAEQ
+132 KL
-137 ASVAAYAVTAF
+137 VAAYAVTAF
-148 TKDSIRYDVSSGDAV
+148 TQDSIRYDVSSGDAV
-163 VTGCEDSVT
+163 VTGCADSVT
-172 KLVIPATVTY
+172 KLVIPETVTY

-193 EYAFDGI
+193 DHAFDWA
-200 NHSHLALETAD
+200 NHRSLALETAD
-211 LGGLPLEIGEGA
+211 LGGLPLEIGEYA
-223 FRAQKSLTTVV
+223 FRGQKSLTTVA
-234 GMDNITAIGDYMFT
+234 GMDNITAVSDYMFT

-257 DLSKVTSVGV
+257 DLSKVTSVGIQ
-267 MAFMNCSSLTTMEG
+267 AFMNCSSLTTLEG
-281 LNFSALTSIR
+281 LNFSALTSIK
-291 QRAFNGMKSFS
+291 QEAFNNMESFS

-309 FDALESLGSHTFA
+309 FDSLESLGVRAFA

-341 EGAFSNTGITG
+341 EGAFLNTGITG
-352 VDWSHITA
+352 VDWSHITV

-370 GLTELHLSDS
+370 G
-380 VTSISE
+380 
-386 SAFSGSGLTE
+386 
-396 LHLPDSVT
+396 
-404 SIGESAFSGSAL
+404 L

-425 ITSIGNKAFMNVKLE
+425 ITSIGDKAFMNVKIE
-440 GNLVLPSAL
+440 GDLALPNAL
-449 TFLGSYAFYGTTI
+449 TFLGTDAFSGTAI

-474 GNRAFY
+474 GSYAFY
-480 NCSKLSGTLIIP
+480 SCSNLSGTLIIP

-508 EKLELADSVQTISDG
+508 EKLELADSVQTISVG
-523 AFSTCTK
+523 AFSTCAK
-530 LTFVQI
+530 LTSVQI

-551 KAFNNDTN
+551 KAFNKDTN

-571 VAIDSNPLT
+571 VAIYSDPLT

-587 KFAVTVDGAK
+587 KFAVTVDGAN
-597 IREDEEITLQQ
+597 IREGEESTLQQ
-608 AVDAAAEGNT
+608 AVDVAAEGNT

-660 AFRVEQDA
+660 AFRVEPDA

-702 TRMRLSGSNMGAI
+702 TRMSLSGSNMGAI

-733 ASFANCGAVYVKNGG
+733 ASSSANCGAVYVKNGG

-773 DGNMTM
+773 NGTMTM
-779 TDGTISGNTASEY
+779 TDGTISGNIASEY

-847 SNTIQQPNAGG
+847 SDTIQLPNAGG

-863 EDNAAFEMTN
+863 EDNASFEMTN

-938 VNNTAYRQGGGVY
+938 VNNTAHRQGGGVY

-966 TANKAAIQG
+966 TANTAAIQG

-1007 FLLKWNEAY
+1007 FLLKWNETY
-1016 STSFSGRMYGGG
+1016 STSFSGKMYGGG

-1037 ISAGDANYG
+1037 IGAGDPNYG
-1046 AFGGNRYDAANPGA
+1046 AFGGDRYDAANPGA

-1066 DATNG
+1066 GATNG

-1161 SEKSTDKDG
+1161 SERSTDKDG
-1170 KTWSYTFANLDGAYT
+1170 KT
-1185 YTVEEEAVDGFN
+1185 
-1197 TSISGSMADGFTI
+1197 
-1210 TNSKRSGG
+1210 
-1218 GGGGGGH
+1218 
-1225 HKPDPKPTPDPDPK
+1225 
-1239 PPVDIPDQPTPL
+1239 
-1251 DPLKP
+1251 
-1256 TENIPD
+1256 
-1262 GKVPTTKPET
+1262 
-1272 QTKTPDKTK
+1272 
-1281 TVNIPDS
+1281 
-1288 KTPTSSVPKTGDIGG
+1288 
-1303 LWAALCGLS
+1303 
-1312 AMGLAYF
+1312 
-1319 GIRRKHD
+1319 

>member
-1 MSKKFTRLLSILLSL
+1 MSKKFTRLMAILLSL

-46 PAASA
+46 HAASA
-51 PEAEDSGIENTPD
+51 PKAEDSGTENTPD
-64 TSSPAPTES
+64 MSSPAPTEG

-93 PGESATPSTP
+93 PPSTS
-103 EAPAEAAPSAPAEKV
+103 EAPAEAAPSVPAEKA
-118 PADEVSAEEKPAEE
+118 PAAEIPAEEKPAEE
-132 KSAEQ
+132 KL
-137 ASVAAYAVTAF
+137 VAAYAVTAF
-148 TKDSIRYDVSSGDAV
+148 TQDSIRYDVSSGDAV
-163 VTGCEDSVT
+163 VTGCADSVT
-172 KLVIPATVTY
+172 KLVIPETVTY

-193 EYAFDGI
+193 DHAFDWA
-200 NHSHLALETAD
+200 NHRSLALETAD
-211 LGGLPLEIGEGA
+211 LGGLPLEIGEYA
-223 FRAQKSLTTVV
+223 FRGQKSLTTVA
-234 GMDNITAIGDYMFT
+234 GMDNITAVSDYMFT

-257 DLSKVTSVGV
+257 DLSKVTSVGIQ
-267 MAFMNCSSLTTMEG
+267 AFMNCSSLTTLEG
-281 LNFSALTSIR
+281 LNFSALTSIK
-291 QRAFNGMKSFS
+291 QEAFNNMESFS

-309 FDALESLGSHTFA
+309 FDSLESLGVRAFA

-341 EGAFSNTGITG
+341 EGAFLNTGITG
-352 VDWSHITA
+352 VDWSHITV

-370 GLTELHLSDS
+370 G
-380 VTSISE
+380 
-386 SAFSGSGLTE
+386 
-396 LHLPDSVT
+396 
-404 SIGESAFSGSAL
+404 L

-425 ITSIGNKAFMNVKLE
+425 ITSIGDKAFMNVKIE
-440 GNLVLPSAL
+440 GDLALPNAL
-449 TFLGSYAFYGTTI
+449 TFLGTDAFSGTAI

-474 GNRAFY
+474 GSYAFY
-480 NCSKLSGTLIIP
+480 SCSNLSGTLIIP

-508 EKLELADSVQTISDG
+508 EKLELADSVQTISVG
-523 AFSTCTK
+523 AFSTCAK
-530 LTFVQI
+530 LTSVQI

-551 KAFNNDTN
+551 KAFNKDTN

-571 VAIDSNPLT
+571 VAIYSDPLT

-587 KFAVTVDGAK
+587 KFAVTVDGAN
-597 IREDEEITLQQ
+597 IREGEESTLQQ
-608 AVDAAAEGNT
+608 AVDVAAEGNT

-660 AFRVEQDA
+660 AFRVEPDA

-702 TRMRLSGSNMGAI
+702 TRMSLSGSNMGAI

-733 ASFANCGAVYVKNGG
+733 ASSSANCGAVYVKNGG

-773 DGNMTM
+773 NGTMTM

-847 SNTIQQPNAGG
+847 SDTIQLPNAGG

-863 EDNAAFEMTN
+863 EDNASFEMTN

-938 VNNTAYRQGGGVY
+938 VNNTAHR
-951 VSHAPWSITI
+951 
-961 KNALI
+961 
-966 TANKAAIQG
+966 QG

-1007 FLLKWNEAY
+1007 FLLKWNETY
-1016 STSFSGRMYGGG
+1016 STSFSGKMYGGG

-1037 ISAGDANYG
+1037 IGAGDPNYG
-1046 AFGGNRYDAANPGA
+1046 AFGGDRYDAANPGA

-1066 DATNG
+1066 GATNG

-1161 SEKSTDKDG
+1161 SERSTDKDG

-1210 TNSKRSGG
+1210 TNSKKSGG

-1262 GKVPTTKPET
+1262 SKVPTTKPET

>member
-1 MSKKFTRLLSILLSL
+1 MSKKFTRLMAILLSL

-46 PAASA
+46 HAASA
-51 PEAEDSGIENTPD
+51 PKAEDSGTENTPD
-64 TSSPAPTES
+64 MSSPAPTEG

-93 PGESATPSTP
+93 PPSTS
-103 EAPAEAAPSAPAEKV
+103 EAPAEAAPSVPAEKA
-118 PADEVSAEEKPAEE
+118 PAAEIPAEEKPAEE
-132 KSAEQ
+132 KL
-137 ASVAAYAVTAF
+137 VAAYAVTAF
-148 TKDSIRYDVSSGDAV
+148 TQDSIRYDVSSGDAV
-163 VTGCEDSVT
+163 VTGCADSVT
-172 KLVIPATVTY
+172 KLVIPETVTY

-193 EYAFDGI
+193 DHAFDWA
-200 NHSHLALETAD
+200 NHRSLALETAD
-211 LGGLPLEIGEGA
+211 LGGLPLEIGEYA
-223 FRAQKSLTTVV
+223 FRGQKSLTTVA
-234 GMDNITAIGDYMFT
+234 GMDNITAVSDYMFT

-257 DLSKVTSVGV
+257 DLSKVTSVGIQ
-267 MAFMNCSSLTTMEG
+267 AFMNCSSLTTLEG
-281 LNFSALTSIR
+281 LNFSALTSIK
-291 QRAFNGMKSFS
+291 QEAFNNMESFS

-309 FDALESLGSHTFA
+309 FDSLESLGVRAFA

-341 EGAFSNTGITG
+341 EGAFLNTGITG
-352 VDWSHITA
+352 VDWSHITV

-370 GLTELHLSDS
+370 G
-380 VTSISE
+380 
-386 SAFSGSGLTE
+386 
-396 LHLPDSVT
+396 
-404 SIGESAFSGSAL
+404 L

-425 ITSIGNKAFMNVKLE
+425 ITSIGDKAFMNVKIE
-440 GNLVLPSAL
+440 GDLALPNAL
-449 TFLGSYAFYGTTI
+449 TFLGTDAFSGTAI

-474 GNRAFY
+474 GSYAFY
-480 NCSKLSGTLIIP
+480 SCSNLSGTLIIP

-508 EKLELADSVQTISDG
+508 EKLELADSVQTISAG
-523 AFSTCTK
+523 AFSTCAK
-530 LTFVQI
+530 LTSVQI

-551 KAFNNDTN
+551 KAFNKDTN

-571 VAIDSNPLT
+571 VAIYSDPLT

-587 KFAVTVDGAK
+587 KFAVTVDGAN
-597 IREDEEITLQQ
+597 IREGEESTLQQ
-608 AVDAAAEGNT
+608 AVDVAAEGNT

-660 AFRVEQDA
+660 AFRVEPDA

-702 TRMRLSGSNMGAI
+702 TRMSLGGSNMGAI

-733 ASFANCGAVYVKNGG
+733 ASSSANCGAVYVKNGG

-773 DGNMTM
+773 NGTMTM

-847 SNTIQQPNAGG
+847 SDTIQLPNAGG

-863 EDNAAFEMTN
+863 EDNASFEMTN

-938 VNNTAYRQGGGVY
+938 VNNTAHRQGGGVY

-1007 FLLKWNEAY
+1007 FLLKWNETY

-1037 ISAGDANYG
+1037 IAAGDANYG
-1046 AFGGNRYDAANPGA
+1046 AFAGDRYDAANPGA
-1060 PVKPAS
+1060 PVEPAS
-1066 DATNG
+1066 GAIKG

-1118 ENPVSLTVHKVWSGA
+1118 ENPVSLTVHKVWSGT

-1161 SEKSTDKDG
+1161 SERSTDKDG

-1210 TNSKRSGG
+1210 TNSKKSGG

>member
-1 MSKKFTRLLSILLSL
+1 MSKKFTRLMAILLSL

-46 PAASA
+46 HAASA
-51 PEAEDSGIENTPD
+51 LKAEDSGTENTPD
-64 TSSPAPTES
+64 MSSPAPTEG

-93 PGESATPSTP
+93 PPSTS
-103 EAPAEAAPSAPAEKV
+103 EAPAEAAPSVPAEKA
-118 PADEVSAEEKPAEE
+118 PAAEIPAEEKPAEE
-132 KSAEQ
+132 KL
-137 ASVAAYAVTAF
+137 VAAYAVTAF
-148 TKDSIRYDVSSGDAV
+148 TQDSIRYDVSSGDAV
-163 VTGCEDSVT
+163 VTGCADSVT
-172 KLVIPATVTY
+172 KLVIPETVTY

-193 EYAFDGI
+193 DHAFDWA
-200 NHSHLALETAD
+200 NHRSLALETAD
-211 LGGLPLEIGEGA
+211 LGGLPLEIGEYA
-223 FRAQKSLTTVV
+223 FRGQKSLTTVA
-234 GMDNITAIGDYMFT
+234 GMDNITAVSDYMFT

-257 DLSKVTSVGV
+257 DLSKVTSVGIQ
-267 MAFMNCSSLTTMEG
+267 AFMNCSSLTTLEG
-281 LNFSALTSIR
+281 LNFSALTSIK
-291 QRAFNGMKSFS
+291 QEAFNNMESFS

-309 FDALESLGSHTFA
+309 FDSLESLGVRAFA

-341 EGAFSNTGITG
+341 EGAFLNTGITG
-352 VDWSHITA
+352 VDWSHITV

-370 GLTELHLSDS
+370 G
-380 VTSISE
+380 
-386 SAFSGSGLTE
+386 
-396 LHLPDSVT
+396 
-404 SIGESAFSGSAL
+404 L

-425 ITSIGNKAFMNVKLE
+425 ITSIGDKAFMNVKIE
-440 GNLVLPSAL
+440 GDLALPNAL
-449 TFLGSYAFYGTTI
+449 TFLGTDAFSGTAI

-474 GNRAFY
+474 GSYAFY
-480 NCSKLSGTLIIP
+480 SCSNLSGTLIIP

-508 EKLELADSVQTISDG
+508 EKLELADSVQTISAG
-523 AFSTCTK
+523 AFSTCAK
-530 LTFVQI
+530 LTSVQI

-551 KAFNNDTN
+551 KAFNKDTN

-571 VAIDSNPLT
+571 VAIYSDPLT

-587 KFAVTVDGAK
+587 KFAVTVDGAN
-597 IREDEEITLQQ
+597 IREGEESTLQQ
-608 AVDAAAEGNT
+608 AVDVAAEGNT

-660 AFRVEQDA
+660 AFRVEPDA

-702 TRMRLSGSNMGAI
+702 TRMSLSGSNMGAI

-733 ASFANCGAVYVKNGG
+733 ASSSANCGAVYVKNGG

-773 DGNMTM
+773 NGTMTM

-847 SNTIQQPNAGG
+847 SDTIQLPNAGG

-863 EDNAAFEMTN
+863 EDNASFEMTN

-938 VNNTAYRQGGGVY
+938 VNNTAHRQGGGVY

-966 TANKAAIQG
+966 TANTAAIQG

-1007 FLLKWNEAY
+1007 FLLKWNETY
-1016 STSFSGRMYGGG
+1016 STSFSGKMYGGG

-1037 ISAGDANYG
+1037 IGAGDPNYG
-1046 AFGGNRYDAANPGA
+1046 AFGGDRYDAANPGA

-1066 DATNG
+1066 GATNG

-1161 SEKSTDKDG
+1161 SERSTDKDG

-1210 TNSKRSGG
+1210 TNSKKSGG

-1262 GKVPTTKPET
+1262 SKVPTTKPET

>member
-1 MSKKFTRLLSILLSL
+1 MSKKFTRLMAILLSL

-46 PAASA
+46 HAASA
-51 PEAEDSGIENTPD
+51 PKAEDSGTENTPD
-64 TSSPAPTES
+64 MSSPAPTEG

-93 PGESATPSTP
+93 PPSTS
-103 EAPAEAAPSAPAEKV
+103 EAPAEAAPSVPAEKA
-118 PADEVSAEEKPAEE
+118 PAAEIPAEEKPAEE
-132 KSAEQ
+132 KL
-137 ASVAAYAVTAF
+137 VAAYAVTAF
-148 TKDSIRYDVSSGDAV
+148 TQDSIRYDVSSGDAV
-163 VTGCEDSVT
+163 VTGCADSVT
-172 KLVIPATVTY
+172 KLVIPETVTY

-193 EYAFDGI
+193 DHAFDWA
-200 NHSHLALETAD
+200 NHRSLALETAD
-211 LGGLPLEIGEGA
+211 LGGLPLEIGEYA
-223 FRAQKSLTTVV
+223 FRGQKSLTTVA
-234 GMDNITAIGDYMFT
+234 GMDNITAVSDYMFT

-257 DLSKVTSVGV
+257 DLSKVTSVGIQ
-267 MAFMNCSSLTTMEG
+267 AFMNCSSLTTLEG
-281 LNFSALTSIR
+281 LNFSALTSIK
-291 QRAFNGMKSFS
+291 QEAFNNMESFS

-309 FDALESLGSHTFA
+309 FDSLESLGVRAFA

-341 EGAFSNTGITG
+341 EGAFLNTGITG
-352 VDWSHITA
+352 VDWSHITV

-370 GLTELHLSDS
+370 G
-380 VTSISE
+380 
-386 SAFSGSGLTE
+386 
-396 LHLPDSVT
+396 
-404 SIGESAFSGSAL
+404 L

-425 ITSIGNKAFMNVKLE
+425 ITSIGDKAFMNVKIE
-440 GNLVLPSAL
+440 GDLALPNAL
-449 TFLGSYAFYGTTI
+449 TFLGTDAFSGTAI

-474 GNRAFY
+474 GNYVFY
-480 NCSKLSGTLIIP
+480 NCPNLSGTLIIP

-498 GTAAFTNTGI
+498 GTAAFTKTGI
-508 EKLELADSVQTISDG
+508 EKLELADSVQTISAG
-523 AFSTCTK
+523 AFSTCAK
-530 LTFVQI
+530 LTSVQI
-536 GEQGKGKSQLQTIGR
+536 GEQGKGKSQLQTIGS

-587 KFAVTVDGAK
+587 KFAVTVDGEN
-597 IREDEEITLQQ
+597 IREGEETTLQQ
-608 AVDAAAEGNT
+608 AVNAVEENGTA
-618 TITAN
+618 TITAD

-691 NGAMT
+691 KGAMT

-702 TRMRLSGSNMGAI
+702 TRMSLSGSNMGAI

-733 ASFANCGAVYVKNGG
+733 ASSANCGAVYVKNGG

-757 TGCMF
+757 TGCTF

-773 DGNMTM
+773 DGTMTM

-803 SSLAMSGGTIAD
+803 SSLTMSGGTIAD

-847 SNTIQQPNAGG
+847 SDTIQLPNAGG

-938 VNNTAYRQGGGVY
+938 VNNTAHRQGGGVY

-966 TANKAAIQG
+966 TANTAAIQG

-1007 FLLKWNEAY
+1007 FLLKWNETY

-1037 ISAGDANYG
+1037 IGAGDANYG
-1046 AFGGNRYDAANPGA
+1046 AFAGDRYDAVNPGA
-1060 PVKPAS
+1060 PVEPAS
-1066 DATNG
+1066 GAITG

-1118 ENPVSLTVHKVWSGA
+1118 ENPVSLTVHKVWSGT

-1161 SEKSTDKDG
+1161 SERSTDKDG

-1210 TNSKRSGG
+1210 TNSKKSGG

-1262 GKVPTTKPET
+1262 NKVPTTKPET

-1281 TVNIPDS
+1281 AVNIPDS

>member
-1 MSKKFTRLLSILLSL
+1 MSKKFTRLMAILLSL

-46 PAASA
+46 HAASA
-51 PEAEDSGIENTPD
+51 PKAEDSGTENTPD
-64 TSSPAPTES
+64 MSSPAPTEG

-93 PGESATPSTP
+93 PPSTS
-103 EAPAEAAPSAPAEKV
+103 EAPAEAAPSVPAEKA
-118 PADEVSAEEKPAEE
+118 PAAEIPAEEKPAEE
-132 KSAEQ
+132 KL
-137 ASVAAYAVTAF
+137 VAAYAVTAF
-148 TKDSIRYDVSSGDAV
+148 TQDSIRYDVSSGDAV
-163 VTGCEDSVT
+163 VTGCADSVT
-172 KLVIPATVTY
+172 KLVIPETVTY

-193 EYAFDGI
+193 DHAFDWA
-200 NHSHLALETAD
+200 NHRSLALETAD
-211 LGGLPLEIGEGA
+211 LGGLPLEIGEYA
-223 FRAQKSLTTVV
+223 FRGQKSLTTVA
-234 GMDNITAIGDYMFT
+234 GMDNITAVSDYMFT

-257 DLSKVTSVGV
+257 DLSKVTSVGIQ
-267 MAFMNCSSLTTMEG
+267 AFMNCSSLTTLEG
-281 LNFSALTSIR
+281 LNFSALTSIK
-291 QRAFNGMKSFS
+291 QEAFNNMESFS

-309 FDALESLGSHTFA
+309 FDSLESLGVRAFA

-341 EGAFSNTGITG
+341 EGAFLNTGITG
-352 VDWSHITA
+352 VDWSHITV

-370 GLTELHLSDS
+370 G
-380 VTSISE
+380 
-386 SAFSGSGLTE
+386 
-396 LHLPDSVT
+396 
-404 SIGESAFSGSAL
+404 L

-425 ITSIGNKAFMNVKLE
+425 ITSIGDKAFMNVKIE
-440 GNLVLPSAL
+440 GDLALPNAL
-449 TFLGSYAFYGTTI
+449 TFLGTDAFSGTAI

-474 GNRAFY
+474 GSYAFY
-480 NCSKLSGTLIIP
+480 SCSNLSGTLIIP

-508 EKLELADSVQTISDG
+508 EKLELADSVQTISAG
-523 AFSTCTK
+523 AFSTCAK
-530 LTFVQI
+530 LTSVQI

-551 KAFNNDTN
+551 KAFNKDTN

-571 VAIDSNPLT
+571 VAIYSDPLT

-587 KFAVTVDGAK
+587 KFAVTVDGAN
-597 IREDEEITLQQ
+597 IREGEESTLQQ
-608 AVDAAAEGNT
+608 AVDVAAEGNT

-660 AFRVEQDA
+660 AFRVEPDA

-702 TRMRLSGSNMGAI
+702 TRMSLSGSNMGAI

-733 ASFANCGAVYVKNGG
+733 ASSSANCGAVYVKNGG

-773 DGNMTM
+773 NGTMTM

-847 SNTIQQPNAGG
+847 SDTIQLPNAGG

-863 EDNAAFEMTN
+863 ADNASFEMTN

-938 VNNTAYRQGGGVY
+938 VNNTAHRQGGGVY

-1007 FLLKWNEAY
+1007 FLLKWNETY
-1016 STSFSGRMYGGG
+1016 STSFSGKMYGGG

-1046 AFGGNRYDAANPGA
+1046 AFGGDRYDAANPGA

-1066 DATNG
+1066 GATNG

-1161 SEKSTDKDG
+1161 SERSTDKDG

-1210 TNSKRSGG
+1210 TNSKKSGG

>member
-1 MSKKFTRLLSILLSL
+1 MSKKFTRLMAILLSL

-51 PEAEDSGIENTPD
+51 PKAEDSGTENTPD
-64 TSSPAPTES
+64 MSSPAPTES

-78 EPSAPSEPSAPGESA
+78 EPSVPSEPSAPGESA
-93 PGESATPSTP
+93 SPSTS

-118 PADEVSAEEKPAEE
+118 PADEVPAEEKPAEE

-148 TKDSIRYDVSSGDAV
+148 TQDSIQYDVSSGDAV
-163 VTGCEDSVT
+163 VTGCADSVT

-193 EYAFDGI
+193 EHAFDWA
-200 NHSHLALETAD
+200 NHRSLALETAD
-211 LGGLPLEIGEGA
+211 LGGLPLEIGEYA
-223 FRAQKSLTTVV
+223 FRGQRSLTTVA
-234 GMDNITAIGDYMFT
+234 GMDNITAIGNYMFT
-248 GCAALTSVA
+248 TCSALTSVA
-257 DLSKVTSVGV
+257 DLSKVTSVGIQ
-267 MAFMNCSSLTTMEG
+267 AFMNCSSLTTLEG
-281 LNFSALTSIR
+281 LNFSALTSIG
-291 QRAFNGMKSFS
+291 QEAFNNMKSFS

-309 FDALESLGSHTFA
+309 FDALEFLDIRAFA
-322 NMTDI
+322 NTAGI

-341 EGAFSNTGITG
+341 DNAFSNTGITG
-352 VDWSHITA
+352 VDWSHIT
-360 IGKSAFSNCK
+360 
-370 GLTELHLSDS
+370 
-380 VTSISE
+380 V
-386 SAFSGSGLTE
+386 
-396 LHLPDSVT
+396 
-404 SIGESAFSGSAL
+404 IGESAFSGSGL

-425 ITSIGNKAFMNVKLE
+425 ITSIGNKAFKNVKIE
-440 GNLVLPSAL
+440 GDLVLPNAL
-449 TFLGSYAFYGTTI
+449 TFLGTDAFRGTAI

-474 GNRAFY
+474 GSYAF
-480 NCSKLSGTLIIP
+480 NSCSNLSGTLIIP

-498 GTAAFTNTGI
+498 GTAAFMKTGI
-508 EKLELADSVQTISDG
+508 EKLELANSVQTISTS
-523 AFSTCTK
+523 AFSTCAK
-530 LTFVQI
+530 LTSVQI
-536 GEQGKGKSQLQTIGR
+536 GEQGKGKSQLQTIGS
-551 KAFNNDTN
+551 KAFNKDTN

-587 KFAVTVDGAK
+587 KFAVTVDGAN
-597 IREDEEITLQQ
+597 IREDEATTLQQ
-608 AVDAAAEGNT
+608 AVDAAAAENT
-618 TITAN
+618 IITAD

-646 KGLSIVFKNGFTGP
+646 KGLSVVFKNGFAGP
-660 AFRVEQDA
+660 AFRVEQGA

-702 TRMRLSGSNMGAI
+702 TRMSLSGSNMGAI

-733 ASFANCGAVYVKNGG
+733 ASSSANCGAVYVKNGG

-757 TGCMF
+757 TGCTF

-779 TDGTISGNTASEY
+779 ADGAISGNTASEY

-803 SSLAMSGGTIAD
+803 SSLTMSGGTIAD

-847 SNTIQQPNAGG
+847 SATIQQPNAGG

-923 SWSGRDRVVLEGGNI
+923 SWSGRNRVVLEGGNI

-1007 FLLKWNEAY
+1007 FLLKWDKTY
-1016 STSFSGRMYGGG
+1016 STSFSGKMYGGG

-1037 ISAGDANYG
+1037 IAAGDQNYG
-1046 AFGGNRYDAANPGA
+1046 AFGGDRYDAANPGA
-1060 PVKPAS
+1060 PVEPAS
-1066 DATNG
+1066 GAIKG

-1118 ENPVSLTVHKVWSGA
+1118 ENPLSLTVHKVWSGT

-1161 SEKSTDKDG
+1161 SERSTDKDG
-1170 KTWSYTFANLDGAYT
+1170 KTWSYTFAKLDGAYT

-1210 TNSKRSGG
+1210 TNSKKSGG

-1225 HKPDPKPTPDPDPK
+1225 HKPDPKPTPDPDPDPK

-1262 GKVPTTKPET
+1262 NKVPTTKPET

>member
-1 MSKKFTRLLSILLSL
+1 MSKKLTRLLSILLSL
-16 NLTFSTGTF
+16 NLTFGTGTF

-51 PEAEDSGIENTPD
+51 PEAEDSDTESTPD

-78 EPSAPSEPSAPGESA
+78 EPSVPSEPSAPGESA
-93 PGESATPSTP
+93 SPSTS
-103 EAPAEAAPSAPAEKV
+103 EAPAEAAPSAPAEKAPAAEV
-118 PADEVSAEEKPAEE
+118 PAEEKPAEE

-148 TKDSIRYDVSSGDAV
+148 TQDSIRYDVSSGDAV
-163 VTGCEDSVT
+163 VTGCADSVT
-172 KLVIPATVTY
+172 KLVIPETVTY

-193 EYAFDGI
+193 EHAFDWV
-200 NHSHLALETAD
+200 NHRSLALETVD
-211 LGGLPLEIGEGA
+211 LGGLSLEIGEYA
-223 FRAQKSLTTVV
+223 FRGQKSLTTVD
-234 GMDNITAIGDYMFT
+234 GMDNITAIGNYMFT
-248 GCAALTSVA
+248 ACSALTSVA
-257 DLSKVTSVGV
+257 DLSKVTSVGIQ
-267 MAFMNCSSLTTMEG
+267 AFMNCSSLTTLEG
-281 LNFSALTSIR
+281 LNFSALTSIG
-291 QRAFNGMKSFS
+291 QQAFNNMESFS

-309 FDALESLGSHTFA
+309 FDSLEFLDIRAFA
-322 NMTDI
+322 NMTGI
-327 TGKVVLPER
+327 TGTVVLPEG

-341 EGAFSNTGITG
+341 ENAFSSTGITG
-352 VDWSHITA
+352 VDWSHITV
-360 IGKSAFSNCK
+360 IGTGAFRKCA

-380 VTSISE
+380 VTSIGE
-386 SAFSGSGLTE
+386 SAFSGSG
-396 LHLPDSVT
+396 
-404 SIGESAFSGSAL
+404 L

-425 ITSIGNKAFMNVKLE
+425 ITSIGSNAFENVKIE
-440 GNLVLPSAL
+440 GDLVLPNAL
-449 TFLGSYAFYGTTI
+449 TFLGTSAFRGTAI
-462 SSVTFPGTLKNI
+462 SSVTFPGALKNI
-474 GNRAFY
+474 GSYAFY
-480 NCSKLSGTLIIP
+480 RCSHLSGTLIIP

-498 GTAAFTNTGI
+498 GTAAFTKTGI
-508 EKLELADSVQTISDG
+508 EKLELADSVQTISAG
-523 AFSTCTK
+523 AFSTCAK
-530 LTFVQI
+530 LTSVQI
-536 GEQGKGKSQLQTIGR
+536 GEQGKGKSQLQTIGS
-551 KAFNNDTN
+551 KAFNKDTN

-580 IPAGVAV
+580 IPAGVDV
-587 KFAVTVDGAK
+587 KFAVTVDGEN
-597 IREDEEITLQQ
+597 IREDEESTLQQ

-618 TITAN
+618 IITAN

-646 KGLSIVFKNGFTGP
+646 KGLSIVFKNDFAGP
-660 AFRVEQDA
+660 AFRVEQGA

-702 TRMRLSGSNMGAI
+702 TRMSLSGSNMGAI

-733 ASFANCGAVYVKNGG
+733 ASSANCGAVYVKNGG

-779 TDGTISGNTASEY
+779 TDGTISGNTASAY

-847 SNTIQQPNAGG
+847 SATIQQPNAGG

-863 EDNAAFEMTN
+863 ENDAAFEMTN

-923 SWSGRDRVVLEGGNI
+923 SWSGRNCVVLEGGNI
-938 VNNTAYRQGGGVY
+938 VNNMARRQGGGVY

-966 TANKAAIQG
+966 TANKATIQG

-1007 FLLKWNEAY
+1007 FLLKWSEAY
-1016 STSFSGRMYGGG
+1016 TTSFSGRMYGGG

-1037 ISAGDANYG
+1037 IGAGDPNYG
-1046 AFGGNRYDAANPGA
+1046 AFGGDRYDAANPGA

-1066 DATNG
+1066 GATNG

-1161 SEKSTDKDG
+1161 SERSTDKDG

>member
-1 MSKKFTRLLSILLSL
+1 
-16 NLTFSTGTF
+16 
-25 AAFAAEAE
+25 
-33 DGSTDTGYSESGD
+33 
-46 PAASA
+46 
-51 PEAEDSGIENTPD
+51 
-64 TSSPAPTES
+64 
-73 TGENA
+73 
-78 EPSAPSEPSAPGESA
+78 
-93 PGESATPSTP
+93 
-103 EAPAEAAPSAPAEKV
+103 
-118 PADEVSAEEKPAEE
+118 
-132 KSAEQ
+132 
-137 ASVAAYAVTAF
+137 
-148 TKDSIRYDVSSGDAV
+148 
-163 VTGCEDSVT
+163 
-172 KLVIPATVTY
+172 
-182 DDKEYKVVGIQ
+182 
-193 EYAFDGI
+193 
-200 NHSHLALETAD
+200 
-211 LGGLPLEIGEGA
+211 
-223 FRAQKSLTTVV
+223 
-234 GMDNITAIGDYMFT
+234 MDNITAISNYMFT
-248 GCAALTSVA
+248 TCSALTSVA
-257 DLSKVTSVGV
+257 DLSKVTSVGIQ
-267 MAFMNCSSLTTMEG
+267 AFMNCSSLTTLEG

-291 QRAFNGMKSFS
+291 QDAFNNMESFS

-309 FDALESLGSHTFA
+309 FDALESLGIRAFA
-322 NMTDI
+322 NMTGI
-327 TGKVVLPER
+327 TGTVVLPEG

-341 EGAFSNTGITG
+341 ENAFSSTGITG
-352 VDWSHITA
+352 VDWSHITV
-360 IGKSAFSNCK
+360 IGTGAFRKCA

-380 VTSISE
+380 VTSIGE
-386 SAFSGSGLTE
+386 SAFSGSG
-396 LHLPDSVT
+396 
-404 SIGESAFSGSAL
+404 L

-425 ITSIGNKAFMNVKLE
+425 ITSIGSNAFENVKIE
-440 GNLVLPSAL
+440 GDLVLPNAL
-449 TFLGSYAFYGTTI
+449 TFLGTSAFRGTAI

-474 GNRAFY
+474 GSYAFY
-480 NCSKLSGTLIIP
+480 RCSHLSGTLIIP

-498 GTAAFTNTGI
+498 GKAAFTNTGI
-508 EKLELADSVQTISDG
+508 EKLELADSVQTISAG
-523 AFSTCTK
+523 AFSTCAK
-530 LTFVQI
+530 LTSVQI
-536 GEQGKGKSQLQTIGR
+536 GEQGKGKSQLQTIDS
-551 KAFNNDTN
+551 KAFNKDTN

-587 KFAVTVDGAK
+587 KFAVTVDGEN
-597 IREDEEITLQQ
+597 IREGEGSTLQQ
-608 AVDAAAEGNT
+608 AVNAAAEGNT
-618 TITAN
+618 PITAN
-623 KSFIVDGTV
+623 KSFIVGGTV

-637 KTITLTDEG
+637 KTITLTDAG
-646 KGLSIVFKNGFTGP
+646 KGLSVVFKNGFAGP
-660 AFRVEQDA
+660 AFRVEQGA

-702 TRMRLSGSNMGAI
+702 TRMSLSGSNMGAI

-733 ASFANCGAVYVKNGG
+733 ASSSANCGAVYVKNGG
-748 KFAMNGGKI
+748 TFAMNGGKI

-773 DGNMTM
+773 GGNMTM
-779 TDGTISGNTASEY
+779 TEGTISGNTASEY

-833 MSGGTISGNSTAVD
+833 MSGGTISGNSTAVKSD
-847 SNTIQQPNAGG
+847 TIQQPNAGG

-863 EDNAAFEMTN
+863 EANALFEMTN

-888 ATAVLSEND
+888 ATAVLSESD

-938 VNNTAYRQGGGVY
+938 VNNTARRQGGGVY

-1037 ISAGDANYG
+1037 IGAGDANYG
-1046 AFGGNRYDAANPGA
+1046 AFAGNRYDAANPGA
-1060 PVKPAS
+1060 PVEPAS
-1066 DATNG
+1066 GAIKG

-1077 VSAESKAL
+1077 VSAKSKAL

-1118 ENPVSLTVHKVWSGA
+1118 ENPVSLTVHKVWSGT

-1161 SEKSTDKDG
+1161 SERSTDKDG

>member
-1 MSKKFTRLLSILLSL
+1 MSKKFTRLMAILLSL

-51 PEAEDSGIENTPD
+51 PKAEDSGTENTPD
-64 TSSPAPTES
+64 MSSPAPTEG

-93 PGESATPSTP
+93 PPSTS
-103 EAPAEAAPSAPAEKV
+103 EAPAEAAPSVPAEKA
-118 PADEVSAEEKPAEE
+118 PAAEIPAEEKPAEE
-132 KSAEQ
+132 KL
-137 ASVAAYAVTAF
+137 VAAYAVTAF
-148 TKDSIRYDVSSGDAV
+148 TQDSIRYDVSSGDAV
-163 VTGCEDSVT
+163 VTGCADSVT
-172 KLVIPATVTY
+172 KLVIPETVTY

-193 EYAFDGI
+193 DHAFDWA
-200 NHSHLALETAD
+200 NHRNLALETVD
-211 LGGLPLEIGEGA
+211 LGGLPLGIGEYA
-223 FRAQKSLTTVV
+223 FRGQKSLTTVT
-234 GMDNITAIGDYMFT
+234 GMDNITAVSDYMFT
-248 GCAALTSVA
+248 ACSALTSVA
-257 DLSKVTSVGV
+257 DLSKVTSVGSQ
-267 MAFMNCSSLTTMEG
+267 AFMNCSSLTTLEG

-291 QRAFNGMKSFS
+291 QEAFNNMESFS

-309 FDALESLGSHTFA
+309 FDSLESLGIRAFA
-322 NMTDI
+322 NTTGI
-327 TGKVVLPER
+327 TGTVVLPER

-341 EGAFSNTGITG
+341 EGAFLNTGITG
-352 VDWSHITA
+352 VDWSHITV

-370 GLTELHLSDS
+370 G
-380 VTSISE
+380 
-386 SAFSGSGLTE
+386 
-396 LHLPDSVT
+396 
-404 SIGESAFSGSAL
+404 L

-425 ITSIGNKAFMNVKLE
+425 ITSIGDKAFMNVKIE
-440 GNLVLPSAL
+440 GDLALPNAL
-449 TFLGSYAFYGTTI
+449 TFLGTDAFSGTAI

-474 GNRAFY
+474 GSYAFY
-480 NCSKLSGTLIIP
+480 SCSNLSGTLIIP

-508 EKLELADSVQTISDG
+508 EKLELADSVQTISAG
-523 AFSTCTK
+523 AFSTCAK
-530 LTFVQI
+530 LTSVQI

-551 KAFNNDTN
+551 KAFNKDTN

-571 VAIDSNPLT
+571 VAIYSDPLT

-587 KFAVTVDGAK
+587 KFAVTVDGAN
-597 IREDEEITLQQ
+597 IREGEESTLQQ
-608 AVDAAAEGNT
+608 AVDVAAEGNT

-660 AFRVEQDA
+660 AFRVEPDA

-702 TRMRLSGSNMGAI
+702 TRMSLSGSNMGAI

-733 ASFANCGAVYVKNGG
+733 ASSSANCGAVYVKNGG

-773 DGNMTM
+773 NGTMTM

-847 SNTIQQPNAGG
+847 SDTIQLPNAGG

-863 EDNAAFEMTN
+863 EDNASFEMTN

-966 TANKAAIQG
+966 TANTAAIQG

-1007 FLLKWNEAY
+1007 FLLKWNETY
-1016 STSFSGRMYGGG
+1016 STSFSGKMYGGG

-1037 ISAGDANYG
+1037 IGAGDPNYG
-1046 AFGGNRYDAANPGA
+1046 AFGGDRYDAANPGA

-1066 DATNG
+1066 GATNG

-1161 SEKSTDKDG
+1161 SERSTDKDG

-1210 TNSKRSGG
+1210 TNSKKSGG

-1262 GKVPTTKPET
+1262 SKVPTTKPET

>member
-1 MSKKFTRLLSILLSL
+1 MSKKFTRLMAILLSL

-51 PEAEDSGIENTPD
+51 PKAEDSGTESTPD

-78 EPSAPSEPSAPGESA
+78 EPSVPSEPSAPGESA
-93 PGESATPSTP
+93 SPSTS
-103 EAPAEAAPSAPAEKV
+103 EAPTEAAPSAPAEKAPAAEV
-118 PADEVSAEEKPAEE
+118 PAEEKPAEE

-137 ASVAAYAVTAF
+137 VSVAAYAVTAF
-148 TKDSIRYDVSSGDAV
+148 TQDSIRYDVSSGDAV
-163 VTGCEDSVT
+163 VTGCADSVT
-172 KLVIPATVTY
+172 NLVIPATVTEG
-182 DDKEYKVVGIQ
+182 DKEYKVVGIQ
-193 EYAFDGI
+193 EHAFDWA
-200 NHSHLALETAD
+200 NHRRLALETAD
-211 LGGLPLEIGEGA
+211 LGGLPLEIGEYA
-223 FRAQKSLTTVV
+223 FRGQKSLTTVA
-234 GMDNITAIGDYMFT
+234 GMDNITAVSDYMFT
-248 GCAALTSVA
+248 ACSALTSVA
-257 DLSKVTSVGV
+257 DLSKVTSVGIQ
-267 MAFMNCSSLTTMEG
+267 AFMNCSSLTALEG
-281 LNFSALTSIR
+281 LNFSALTSIK
-291 QRAFNGMKSFS
+291 QEAFNNMGSFS

-309 FDALESLGSHTFA
+309 FDSLEPLGIRAFA
-322 NMTDI
+322 NTTGI
-327 TGKVVLPER
+327 TGTVVLPEG

-341 EGAFSNTGITG
+341 EGAFLNTGITG

-360 IGKSAFSNCK
+360 IGKSAFSKC
-370 GLTELHLSDS
+370 
-380 VTSISE
+380 
-386 SAFSGSGLTE
+386 AGLTE

-404 SIGESAFSGSAL
+404 SIGESAFKGSGL

-425 ITSIGNKAFMNVKLE
+425 VTSIGNEAFRNVKIE

-449 TFLGSYAFYGTTI
+449 TFLGTRAFNETTI

-474 GNRAFY
+474 GNYAFY
-480 NCSKLSGTLIIP
+480 NCPNLSGTLIIP

-498 GTAAFTNTGI
+498 GTAAFTKTGI
-508 EKLELADSVQTISDG
+508 EKLELADSVQTISAG
-523 AFSTCTK
+523 AFSTCAK
-530 LTFVQI
+530 LTSVQI
-536 GEQGKGKSQLQTIGR
+536 GEQGKGKSQLQTIDR

-571 VAIDSNPLT
+571 VAIYSDPLT

-587 KFAVTVDGAK
+587 KFAVTVDGEN
-597 IREDEEITLQQ
+597 IREGEENTLQQ
-608 AVDAAAEGNT
+608 AVDAVEENGTA
-618 TITAN
+618 TITADKN
-623 KSFIVDGTV
+623 FIVNGTV

-691 NGAMT
+691 KGAMT

-702 TRMRLSGSNMGAI
+702 TRMSLSGSNMGAI

-733 ASFANCGAVYVKNGG
+733 ALSANCGAVYVKNGG

-757 TGCMF
+757 TGCTF

-768 AVALA
+768 AVAIA
-773 DGNMTM
+773 DSTMTM

-833 MSGGTISGNSTAVD
+833 MTGGTISGNSTAVD
-847 SNTIQQPNAGG
+847 SDTIQLPNAGG

-863 EDNAAFEMTN
+863 EDNASFEMTN

-938 VNNTAYRQGGGVY
+938 VNNTAHRQGGGVY

-966 TANKAAIQG
+966 TANTAAIQG

-1007 FLLKWNEAY
+1007 FLLKWNETY

-1037 ISAGDANYG
+1037 IGAGDANYG
-1046 AFGGNRYDAANPGA
+1046 AFAGDRYDAANPGA
-1060 PVKPAS
+1060 PVEPVSGTIK
-1066 DATNG
+1066 G

-1133 SAYPTAVTVNLIRIA
+1133 STYPTAVTVNLIRIA

-1161 SEKSTDKDG
+1161 SERSTDKDG

-1185 YTVEEEAVDGFN
+1185 YIVEEEAVDGFN

-1210 TNSKRSGG
+1210 TNSKKSG

-1239 PPVDIPDQPTPL
+1239 SPVDIPDQPTPL

-1262 GKVPTTKPET
+1262 SKVPTTKPET

-1281 TVNIPDS
+1281 TVNISDS

>member
-1 MSKKFTRLLSILLSL
+1 MSKKFTRLMAILLSL

-51 PEAEDSGIENTPD
+51 PKAEDSGTESTPD
-64 TSSPAPTES
+64 TSSPAPTEG

-78 EPSAPSEPSAPGESA
+78 EPSVPSEPSAPGESA
-93 PGESATPSTP
+93 SPSTS
-103 EAPAEAAPSAPAEKV
+103 EAPTEAAPSAPAEKA
-118 PADEVSAEEKPAEE
+118 PAAENPAEEKSAEE

-137 ASVAAYAVTAF
+137 ASVATYAVTAF
-148 TKDSIRYDVSSGDAV
+148 TQDSIRYDVSSGDAV
-163 VTGCEDSVT
+163 VTGCADSVT
-172 KLVIPATVTY
+172 KLVIPETVTY

-193 EYAFDGI
+193 DHAFDWA
-200 NHSHLALETAD
+200 NHRRLALETAD
-211 LGGLPLEIGEGA
+211 LGGLPLEIGEYA
-223 FRAQKSLTTVV
+223 FRGQKSLTTVT
-234 GMDNITAIGDYMFT
+234 GMDNITAVSDYMFT
-248 GCAALTSVA
+248 ACSALTSVA
-257 DLSKVTSVGV
+257 DLSKVTSVGIQ
-267 MAFMNCSSLTTMEG
+267 AFMNCSSLTALEG

-291 QRAFNGMKSFS
+291 QEAFNNMKSFS

-309 FDALESLGSHTFA
+309 FDSLESLGIRAFA
-322 NMTDI
+322 NTTGI
-327 TGKVVLPER
+327 TGTVVLPEC

-341 EGAFSNTGITG
+341 EGAFLNTGITG
-352 VDWSHITA
+352 VDWSHITV
-360 IGKSAFSNCK
+360 IGKSAFSKC
-370 GLTELHLSDS
+370 
-380 VTSISE
+380 
-386 SAFSGSGLTE
+386 AGLTE

-404 SIGESAFSGSAL
+404 SIGESAFKGSGL

-425 ITSIGNKAFMNVKLE
+425 VTSIGNEAFRNVKIE

-449 TFLGSYAFYGTTI
+449 TFLGTRAFNETTI

-474 GNRAFY
+474 GNYAFY
-480 NCSKLSGTLIIP
+480 NCPNLSGTLIIP

-498 GTAAFTNTGI
+498 GTAAFTKTGI
-508 EKLELADSVQTISDG
+508 EKLELADSVQTISAG
-523 AFSTCTK
+523 AFSTCAK
-530 LTFVQI
+530 LTSVQI
-536 GEQGKGKSQLQTIGR
+536 GEQGKGKSQLQTIDR

-571 VAIDSNPLT
+571 VAIYSDPLT

-587 KFAVTVDGAK
+587 KFAVTVDGEN
-597 IREDEEITLQQ
+597 IREGEENTLQQ
-608 AVDAAAEGNT
+608 AVDAVEENGTA
-618 TITAN
+618 TITADKN
-623 KSFIVDGTV
+623 FIVNGTV

-691 NGAMT
+691 KGAMT

-702 TRMRLSGSNMGAI
+702 TRMSLSGSNMGAI

-733 ASFANCGAVYVKNGG
+733 ALSANCGAVYVKNGG

-757 TGCMF
+757 TGCTF

-768 AVALA
+768 AVAIA
-773 DGNMTM
+773 DSTMTM

-792 NAAGGVLVNGT
+792 NAAGG
-803 SSLAMSGGTIAD
+803 
-815 NTAKRG
+815 
-821 GGVCVRENGTFT
+821 
-833 MSGGTISGNSTAVD
+833 
-847 SNTIQQPNAGG
+847 

-863 EDNAAFEMTN
+863 EDNASFEMTN

-938 VNNTAYRQGGGVY
+938 VNNTAHRQGGGVY

-966 TANKAAIQG
+966 TANTAAIQG

-1007 FLLKWNEAY
+1007 FLLKWNETY

-1037 ISAGDANYG
+1037 IGAGDANYG
-1046 AFGGNRYDAANPGA
+1046 AFAGDRYDAANPGA
-1060 PVKPAS
+1060 PVEPVSGAIK
-1066 DATNG
+1066 G

-1085 AETAPLKIMGNTAER
+1085 AETAPLKIMGNTTER

-1133 SAYPTAVTVNLIRIA
+1133 STYPTAVTVNLIRIA

-1161 SEKSTDKDG
+1161 SERSTDKDG

-1210 TNSKRSGG
+1210 TNSKKSGG

-1262 GKVPTTKPET
+1262 SKVPTTKPET

>member
-1 MSKKFTRLLSILLSL
+1 MSKKFTRLMAILLSL

-51 PEAEDSGIENTPD
+51 PKAEDSGTESTPD

-78 EPSAPSEPSAPGESA
+78 EPSVPSEPSAPGESA
-93 PGESATPSTP
+93 SPSTS
-103 EAPAEAAPSAPAEKV
+103 EAPTEAAPSAPAEKAPAAEV
-118 PADEVSAEEKPAEE
+118 PAEEKPAEE

-148 TKDSIRYDVSSGDAV
+148 TQDSIQYDVSSGDAV
-163 VTGCEDSVT
+163 VTGCADSVT
-172 KLVIPATVTY
+172 KLVIPETVTY

-193 EYAFDGI
+193 DHAFDWA
-200 NHSHLALETAD
+200 NHRSLALETAD
-211 LGGLPLEIGEGA
+211 LGGLPLEIGEYA
-223 FRAQKSLTTVV
+223 FRGQKSLTTVA
-234 GMDNITAIGDYMFT
+234 GMDNITAVSDYMFT
-248 GCAALTSVA
+248 ACSALTSVA
-257 DLSKVTSVGV
+257 DLSKVTSVGIQ
-267 MAFMNCSSLTTMEG
+267 AFMNCSSLTALEG
-281 LNFSALTSIR
+281 LNFSALTSIK
-291 QRAFNGMKSFS
+291 QEAFNNMKSFS

-309 FDALESLGSHTFA
+309 FDSLESLGVRAFA

-327 TGKVVLPER
+327 TGKVVLPES

-341 EGAFSNTGITG
+341 EGAFLNTGITG
-352 VDWSHITA
+352 VDWSHITV

-370 GLTELHLSDS
+370 G
-380 VTSISE
+380 
-386 SAFSGSGLTE
+386 
-396 LHLPDSVT
+396 
-404 SIGESAFSGSAL
+404 L

-425 ITSIGNKAFMNVKLE
+425 ITSIGDKAFMNVKIE
-440 GNLVLPSAL
+440 GDLALPNAL
-449 TFLGSYAFYGTTI
+449 TFLGTDAFSGTAI

-474 GNRAFY
+474 GSYAFY
-480 NCSKLSGTLIIP
+480 SCSNLSGTLIIP

-508 EKLELADSVQTISDG
+508 EKLELADSVQTISAG
-523 AFSTCTK
+523 AFSTCAK
-530 LTFVQI
+530 LTSVQI

-551 KAFNNDTN
+551 KAFNKDTN

-571 VAIDSNPLT
+571 VAIYSDPLT

-587 KFAVTVDGAK
+587 KFAVTVDGK
-597 IREDEEITLQQ
+597 NIREGEESTLQQ

-646 KGLSIVFKNGFTGP
+646 KGLSVVFENGFNGP
-660 AFRVEQDA
+660 AFRVAQGA

-721 FTMGNGELSSIS
+721 FTMGNGEISSIS

-757 TGCMF
+757 TGCTF
-762 KNQYSG
+762 ENQYSG

-773 DGNMTM
+773 DSTMTM
-779 TDGTISGNTASEY
+779 TDGTISGNTASGY

-847 SNTIQQPNAGG
+847 SATIQQPNAGG

-863 EDNAAFEMTN
+863 EDNAAFEMAN

-888 ATAVLSEND
+888 ATAVLSESD

-938 VNNTAYRQGGGVY
+938 VNNTARRQGGGVY

-1007 FLLKWNEAY
+1007 FLLKWDKTY

-1037 ISAGDANYG
+1037 IGAGDANYG
-1046 AFGGNRYDAANPGA
+1046 AFAGDRYDAANPGA
-1060 PVKPAS
+1060 PVEPAS
-1066 DATNG
+1066 GAIKG

-1118 ENPVSLTVHKVWSGA
+1118 ENPFSLTVHKVWSGA

-1161 SEKSTDKDG
+1161 SERSTDKDG

-1210 TNSKRSGG
+1210 TNSKKSGG

>member
-1 MSKKFTRLLSILLSL
+1 MSKKLTRLLSILLSL
-16 NLTFSTGTF
+16 NLTFGTGTF

-51 PEAEDSGIENTPD
+51 PEAEDSDTESTPD

-78 EPSAPSEPSAPGESA
+78 EPSVPSEPSAPGESA
-93 PGESATPSTP
+93 SPSTS

-118 PADEVSAEEKPAEE
+118 PADEVPAEEKPAEE

-148 TKDSIRYDVSSGDAV
+148 TQDSIQYDVSSGDAV
-163 VTGCEDSVT
+163 VTGCADSVT

-193 EYAFDGI
+193 EHAFDWA
-200 NHSHLALETAD
+200 NHRSLALETAD
-211 LGGLPLEIGEGA
+211 LGGLPLEIGEYA
-223 FRAQKSLTTVV
+223 FRGQRSLTTVA
-234 GMDNITAIGDYMFT
+234 GMDNITAIGNYMFT
-248 GCAALTSVA
+248 TCSALTSVA
-257 DLSKVTSVGV
+257 DLSKVTSVGIQ
-267 MAFMNCSSLTTMEG
+267 AFMNCSSLTTLEG
-281 LNFSALTSIR
+281 LNFSALTSIG
-291 QRAFNGMKSFS
+291 QEAFNNMKSFS

-309 FDALESLGSHTFA
+309 FDALEFLDIRAFA
-322 NMTDI
+322 NTAGI

-341 EGAFSNTGITG
+341 DNAFSNTGITG
-352 VDWSHITA
+352 VDWSHIT
-360 IGKSAFSNCK
+360 
-370 GLTELHLSDS
+370 
-380 VTSISE
+380 V
-386 SAFSGSGLTE
+386 
-396 LHLPDSVT
+396 
-404 SIGESAFSGSAL
+404 IGESAFSGSGL

-425 ITSIGNKAFMNVKLE
+425 ITSIGNKAFKNVKIE
-440 GNLVLPSAL
+440 GDLVLPNAL
-449 TFLGSYAFYGTTI
+449 TFLGTDAFRGTAI

-474 GNRAFY
+474 GSYAF
-480 NCSKLSGTLIIP
+480 NSCSNLSGTLIIP

-498 GTAAFTNTGI
+498 GTATFTKTGI
-508 EKLELADSVQTISDG
+508 EKLELADSVQTISAG
-523 AFSTCTK
+523 AFSTCAK
-530 LTFVQI
+530 LTSVQI
-536 GEQGKGKSQLQTIGR
+536 GEQGKGKSQLQTIGS

-587 KFAVTVDGAK
+587 KFAVTVDGK
-597 IREDEEITLQQ
+597 NIREGEETTLQQ
-608 AVDAAAEGNT
+608 AVDAAAENT
-618 TITAN
+618 MITAN

-646 KGLSIVFKNGFTGP
+646 KGFSVVFKNGFAGP
-660 AFRVEQDA
+660 AFHVEQGA

-702 TRMRLSGSNMGAI
+702 TRMSLSGSNMGAI

-733 ASFANCGAVYVKNGG
+733 ASSANCGAVYVNGG

-757 TGCMF
+757 TGCTF

-773 DGNMTM
+773 DGTMTM

-847 SNTIQQPNAGG
+847 SATIQQPNAGG

-863 EDNAAFEMTN
+863 EDNASFEMTN

-923 SWSGRDRVVLEGGNI
+923 SWSGRDCVVLEGGNI
-938 VNNTAYRQGGGVY
+938 VNNTARRQGGGVY

-966 TANKAAIQG
+966 TANKATIQG

-1007 FLLKWNEAY
+1007 FLLKWDKTY
-1016 STSFSGRMYGGG
+1016 STSFSGKMYGGG

-1037 ISAGDANYG
+1037 IGAGDANYG
-1046 AFGGNRYDAANPGA
+1046 AFGGDRYDAANPGA
-1060 PVKPAS
+1060 PVEPAS
-1066 DATNG
+1066 GAITG

-1161 SEKSTDKDG
+1161 SERSTDKDG

-1210 TNSKRSGG
+1210 TNSKKSGG

>member
-1 MSKKFTRLLSILLSL
+1 MSKKFTRLMAILLSL

-51 PEAEDSGIENTPD
+51 PKAEDSGTESTPD
-64 TSSPAPTES
+64 TSSPAPTEG

-78 EPSAPSEPSAPGESA
+78 EPSVPSEPSAPGESA
-93 PGESATPSTP
+93 SPSTS
-103 EAPAEAAPSAPAEKV
+103 EAPTEAAPSAPAEKA
-118 PADEVSAEEKPAEE
+118 PAAENPAEEKSAEE

-148 TKDSIRYDVSSGDAV
+148 TQDSIRYDVSSGDAV
-163 VTGCEDSVT
+163 VTGCADSVT
-172 KLVIPATVTY
+172 KLVIPETVTY

-193 EYAFDGI
+193 DHAFDWV
-200 NHSHLALETAD
+200 NHRSLALETAD
-211 LGGLPLEIGEGA
+211 LGGLPLEIGEYA
-223 FRAQKSLTTVV
+223 FRGQKSLTTVA
-234 GMDNITAIGDYMFT
+234 GMDNITAVSDYMFT
-248 GCAALTSVA
+248 ACSALTSVA
-257 DLSKVTSVGV
+257 DLSKVTSVGIQ
-267 MAFMNCSSLTTMEG
+267 AFMNCSALTTMEG

-309 FDALESLGSHTFA
+309 FDSLESLGSHTFA

-341 EGAFSNTGITG
+341 EGAFLNTGITG
-352 VDWSHITA
+352 VDWSHITT
-360 IGKSAFSNCK
+360 IGVSAFSNCK
-370 GLTELHLSDS
+370 
-380 VTSISE
+380 
-386 SAFSGSGLTE
+386 GLTE

-404 SIGESAFSGSAL
+404 SIGEKAFKGSGL

-425 ITSIGNKAFMNVKLE
+425 ITSIGNEAFRNVKIE
-440 GNLVLPSAL
+440 DNLVLPNAL

-474 GNRAFY
+474 GNYAFY
-480 NCSKLSGTLIIP
+480 NCPNLSGTLIIP

-498 GTAAFTNTGI
+498 GTAAFTKTGI
-508 EKLELADSVQTISDG
+508 EKLELADSVQTISAG
-523 AFSTCTK
+523 AFSTCAK
-530 LTFVQI
+530 LTSVQI
-536 GEQGKGKSQLQTIGR
+536 GEQGKGKSQLQTIDR

-571 VAIDSNPLT
+571 VAIYSDPLT

-587 KFAVTVDGAK
+587 KFAVTVDGEN
-597 IREDEEITLQQ
+597 IREGEENTLQQ
-608 AVDAAAEGNT
+608 AVDAVEENGTA
-618 TITAN
+618 TITADKN
-623 KSFIVDGTV
+623 FIVNGTV

-691 NGAMT
+691 KGAMT

-702 TRMRLSGSNMGAI
+702 TRMSLSGSNMGAI

-733 ASFANCGAVYVKNGG
+733 ALSANCGAVYVKNGG

-773 DGNMTM
+773 DGTMTM

-803 SSLAMSGGTIAD
+803 SSLTMSGGTIAD

-847 SNTIQQPNAGG
+847 SDTIQLPNAGG

-863 EDNAAFEMTN
+863 EDNASFEMTN

-938 VNNTAYRQGGGVY
+938 VNNTAHRQGGGVY

-966 TANKAAIQG
+966 TANTAAIQG

-1007 FLLKWNEAY
+1007 FLLKWNETY

-1037 ISAGDANYG
+1037 IGAGDANYG
-1046 AFGGNRYDAANPGA
+1046 AFAGDRYDAVNPGA
-1060 PVKPAS
+1060 PVEPAS
-1066 DATNG
+1066 GAITG

-1133 SAYPTAVTVNLIRIA
+1133 STYPTAVTVNLIRIA

-1161 SEKSTDKDG
+1161 SERSTDKDG
-1170 KTWSYTFANLDGAYT
+1170 KTWSYTFANLDSAYT

-1210 TNSKRSGG
+1210 TNSKKSGG

-1262 GKVPTTKPET
+1262 SKVPTTKPET

>member
-1 MSKKFTRLLSILLSL
+1 MSKKFTRLMAILLSL

-51 PEAEDSGIENTPD
+51 PKAEDSSIENTPD

-78 EPSAPSEPSAPGESA
+78 ELSVPSEPSAPGEPAS
-93 PGESATPSTP
+93 PSIS
-103 EAPAEAAPSAPAEKV
+103 EAPTEAAPSAPAEKAPAAEV
-118 PADEVSAEEKPAEE
+118 PAEKKPAEE

-148 TKDSIRYDVSSGDAV
+148 TQDSIRYDVSSGDAV
-163 VTGCEDSVT
+163 VTGCADSVT
-172 KLVIPATVTY
+172 ELVIPETVTY

-193 EYAFDGI
+193 DHAFDWA
-200 NHSHLALETAD
+200 NHRSLALETAD
-211 LGGLPLEIGEGA
+211 LGGLPLEIGEYA
-223 FRAQKSLTTVV
+223 FRGQKSLTTVT
-234 GMDNITAIGDYMFT
+234 GMDNITAVSDYMFT
-248 GCAALTSVA
+248 ACSALTSVA
-257 DLSKVTSVGV
+257 DLSKVTSVGIQ
-267 MAFMNCSSLTTMEG
+267 AFMNCSSLTTLEG
-281 LNFSALTSIR
+281 LNFSALTSIG
-291 QRAFNGMKSFS
+291 QQAFNNMESFS

-309 FDALESLGSHTFA
+309 FDSLEFLDIRAFA
-322 NMTDI
+322 NTAGI

-341 EGAFSNTGITG
+341 ENAFSSTGITG
-352 VDWSHITA
+352 VDWSHITT
-360 IGKSAFSNCK
+360 IGVSAFRNC
-370 GLTELHLSDS
+370 
-380 VTSISE
+380 
-386 SAFSGSGLTE
+386 AGLTE

-404 SIGESAFSGSAL
+404 SIGEKAFKDSGL
-416 TGELQLPNS
+416 TGELQLPN
-425 ITSIGNKAFMNVKLE
+425 
-440 GNLVLPSAL
+440 AL
-449 TFLGSYAFYGTTI
+449 TFLGTDAFRGTAI
-462 SSVTFPGTLKNI
+462 SSVTFPDTLKNI
-474 GNRAFY
+474 GSYAFY
-480 NCSKLSGTLIIP
+480 SCTNLSGTLIIP

-508 EKLELADSVQTISDG
+508 EKLELADSVQTISAG

-530 LTFVQI
+530 LTSVQI
-536 GEQGKGKSQLQTIGR
+536 GEQGKGKSQLQTIDR
-551 KAFNNDTN
+551 KAFNKDTN

-571 VAIDSNPLT
+571 VAIDSSPLT

-587 KFAVTVDGAK
+587 KFAVTVDGEN
-597 IREDEEITLQQ
+597 IREGEEITLQQ
-608 AVDAAAEGNT
+608 AVDAVEENGTA
-618 TITAN
+618 TITADKN
-623 KSFIVDGTV
+623 FIVNGTV

-660 AFRVEQDA
+660 AFCVEQDA

-691 NGAMT
+691 KGAMT

-702 TRMRLSGSNMGAI
+702 TRMSLSGSNMGAI

-748 KFAMNGGKI
+748 RFAMNGGKI
-757 TGCMF
+757 TGCTF

-773 DGNMTM
+773 DSTMTM
-779 TDGTISGNTASEY
+779 TDGTISGNTASDY

-847 SNTIQQPNAGG
+847 SDTIQLPNAGG

-863 EDNAAFEMTN
+863 EDNASFEMTN

-938 VNNTAYRQGGGVY
+938 VNNTAHRQGGGVY

-966 TANKAAIQG
+966 TANTAAIQG

-1007 FLLKWNEAY
+1007 FLLKWNETY
-1016 STSFSGRMYGGG
+1016 STSFSGKMYGGG

-1037 ISAGDANYG
+1037 IGAGDANYG
-1046 AFGGNRYDAANPGA
+1046 AFAGDRYDAANPGA
-1060 PVKPAS
+1060 SVEPVSGAIK
-1066 DATNG
+1066 G

-1161 SEKSTDKDG
+1161 SERSTDKDG
-1170 KTWSYTFANLDGAYT
+1170 KTWSYTFANLDSAYT

-1210 TNSKRSGG
+1210 TNSKKSGG

-1262 GKVPTTKPET
+1262 NKVPTTKPET

-1281 TVNIPDS
+1281 AVNIPDS

>member
-1 MSKKFTRLLSILLSL
+1 MSKKFTRLMAILLSL

-46 PAASA
+46 HAASA
-51 PEAEDSGIENTPD
+51 PKAEDSGTENTPD
-64 TSSPAPTES
+64 MSSPAPTEG

-93 PGESATPSTP
+93 PPSTS
-103 EAPAEAAPSAPAEKV
+103 EAPAEAAPSVPAEKA
-118 PADEVSAEEKPAEE
+118 PAAEIPAEEKPAEE
-132 KSAEQ
+132 KL
-137 ASVAAYAVTAF
+137 VAAYAVTAF
-148 TKDSIRYDVSSGDAV
+148 TQDSIRYDVSSGDAV
-163 VTGCEDSVT
+163 VTGCADSVT
-172 KLVIPATVTY
+172 KLVIPETVTY

-193 EYAFDGI
+193 DHAFDWA
-200 NHSHLALETAD
+200 NHRSLALETAD
-211 LGGLPLEIGEGA
+211 LGGLPLEIGEYA
-223 FRAQKSLTTVV
+223 FRGQKSLTTVA
-234 GMDNITAIGDYMFT
+234 GMDNITAVSDYMFT

-257 DLSKVTSVGV
+257 DLSKVTSVGIQ
-267 MAFMNCSSLTTMEG
+267 AFMNCSSLTTLEG
-281 LNFSALTSIR
+281 LNFSALTSIK
-291 QRAFNGMKSFS
+291 QEAFNNMESFS

-309 FDALESLGSHTFA
+309 FDSLESLGVRAFA

-341 EGAFSNTGITG
+341 EGAFLNTGITG
-352 VDWSHITA
+352 VDWSHITV

-370 GLTELHLSDS
+370 G
-380 VTSISE
+380 
-386 SAFSGSGLTE
+386 
-396 LHLPDSVT
+396 
-404 SIGESAFSGSAL
+404 L

-425 ITSIGNKAFMNVKLE
+425 ITSIGDKAFMNVKIE
-440 GNLVLPSAL
+440 GDLALPNAL
-449 TFLGSYAFYGTTI
+449 TFLGTDAFSGTAI

-474 GNRAFY
+474 GSYAFY
-480 NCSKLSGTLIIP
+480 SCSNLSGTLIIP

-508 EKLELADSVQTISDG
+508 EKLELADSVQTISAG
-523 AFSTCTK
+523 AFSTCAK
-530 LTFVQI
+530 LTSVQI

-551 KAFNNDTN
+551 KAFNKDTN

-571 VAIDSNPLT
+571 VAIYSDPLT

-587 KFAVTVDGAK
+587 KFAVTVDGAN
-597 IREDEEITLQQ
+597 IREGEESTLQQ
-608 AVDAAAEGNT
+608 AVDVAAEGNT

-660 AFRVEQDA
+660 AFRVEPDA

-702 TRMRLSGSNMGAI
+702 TRMSLSGSNMGAI

-733 ASFANCGAVYVKNGG
+733 ASSSANCGAVYVKNGG

-773 DGNMTM
+773 NGTMTM

-847 SNTIQQPNAGG
+847 SDTIQLLNAGG

-863 EDNAAFEMTN
+863 EDNASFEMTN

-938 VNNTAYRQGGGVY
+938 VNNTAHRQGGGVY

-1007 FLLKWNEAY
+1007 FLLKWNETY

-1037 ISAGDANYG
+1037 IAAGDANYG
-1046 AFGGNRYDAANPGA
+1046 AFAGDRYDAANPGA
-1060 PVKPAS
+1060 PVEPAS
-1066 DATNG
+1066 GAIKG

-1118 ENPVSLTVHKVWSGA
+1118 ENPVSLTVHKVWSGT

-1161 SEKSTDKDG
+1161 SERSTDKDG

-1210 TNSKRSGG
+1210 TNSKKSGG

>member
-1 MSKKFTRLLSILLSL
+1 MSKKFTRLMAILLSL

-25 AAFAAEAE
+25 AAFAAEVE
-33 DGSTDTGYSESGD
+33 DGSIDTGYSESGD

-51 PEAEDSGIENTPD
+51 PKAEDSGTESTPD
-64 TSSPAPTES
+64 MSNPAPTES

-78 EPSAPSEPSAPGESA
+78 EPSAPSEPAAPGEPSAPGEPAS
-93 PGESATPSTP
+93 PSIS
-103 EAPAEAAPSAPAEKV
+103 EAPTEAAPSAPAEKA
-118 PADEVSAEEKPAEE
+118 PAAEIPAEEKPAEE
-132 KSAEQ
+132 KL
-137 ASVAAYAVTAF
+137 VAAYAVTAF
-148 TKDSIRYDVSSGDAV
+148 TQDSIRYDVSSGDAV
-163 VTGCEDSVT
+163 VTGCVDSVT
-172 KLVIPATVTY
+172 NLVIPATVTY

-193 EYAFDGI
+193 EHAFDWA
-200 NHSHLALETAD
+200 NHHSLALETVD
-211 LGGLPLEIGEGA
+211 LGGLPLEIGEYA
-223 FRAQKSLTTVV
+223 FRGQTSLTTVD
-234 GMDNITAIGDYMFT
+234 GMDNITAIGNYMFT
-248 GCAALTSVA
+248 TCSALTSVA
-257 DLSKVTSVGV
+257 DLSKVTSVGIQ
-267 MAFMNCSSLTTMEG
+267 AFMNCSSLTTLKG
-281 LNFSALTSIR
+281 LNFSALTSIG
-291 QRAFNGMKSFS
+291 QEAFNNMKSFS

-309 FDALESLGSHTFA
+309 FDALEFLDIRAFA
-322 NMTDI
+322 NTAGI

-341 EGAFSNTGITG
+341 DNAFSNTGITG
-352 VDWSHITA
+352 VDWSHIT
-360 IGKSAFSNCK
+360 
-370 GLTELHLSDS
+370 
-380 VTSISE
+380 V
-386 SAFSGSGLTE
+386 
-396 LHLPDSVT
+396 
-404 SIGESAFSGSAL
+404 IGESAFSGSGL

-425 ITSIGNKAFMNVKLE
+425 ITSIGNKAFKNVKIE
-440 GNLVLPSAL
+440 GDLVLPNAL
-449 TFLGSYAFYGTTI
+449 TFLGTDAFRGTAI

-474 GNRAFY
+474 GSYAF
-480 NCSKLSGTLIIP
+480 NSCSNLSGTLIIP

-498 GTAAFTNTGI
+498 GTAAFMKTGI
-508 EKLELADSVQTISDG
+508 EKLELANSVQTISTS
-523 AFSTCTK
+523 AFSTCAK
-530 LTFVQI
+530 LTSVQI
-536 GEQGKGKSQLQTIGR
+536 GEQGKGKSQLQTIGS
-551 KAFNNDTN
+551 KAFNKDTN

-587 KFAVTVDGAK
+587 KFAVTVDGAN
-597 IREDEEITLQQ
+597 IREDEATTLQQ
-608 AVDAAAEGNT
+608 AVDAAAAENT
-618 TITAN
+618 IITAD

-646 KGLSIVFKNGFTGP
+646 KGLSVVFKNGFAGP
-660 AFRVEQDA
+660 AFRVEQGA

-702 TRMRLSGSNMGAI
+702 TRMSLSGSNMGAI

-733 ASFANCGAVYVKNGG
+733 ASSSANCGAVYVKNGG

-757 TGCMF
+757 TGCTF

-779 TDGTISGNTASEY
+779 ADGAISGNTASEY

-803 SSLAMSGGTIAD
+803 SSLTMSGGTIAD

-847 SNTIQQPNAGG
+847 SATIQQPNAGG

-923 SWSGRDRVVLEGGNI
+923 SWSGRNRVVLEGGNI

-1007 FLLKWNEAY
+1007 FLLKWDKTY
-1016 STSFSGRMYGGG
+1016 STSFSGKMYGGG

-1037 ISAGDANYG
+1037 IAAGDQNYG
-1046 AFGGNRYDAANPGA
+1046 AFGGDRYDAANPGA
-1060 PVKPAS
+1060 PVEPAS
-1066 DATNG
+1066 GAIKG

-1118 ENPVSLTVHKVWSGA
+1118 ENPLSLTVHKVWSGT

-1161 SEKSTDKDG
+1161 SERSTDKDG
-1170 KTWSYTFANLDGAYT
+1170 KTWSYTFAKLDGAYT

-1210 TNSKRSGG
+1210 TNSKKSGG

>member
-1 MSKKFTRLLSILLSL
+1 MSKKLTRLLSILLSL
-16 NLTFSTGTF
+16 NLTFGTGTF

-51 PEAEDSGIENTPD
+51 PEAEDSDTESTPD

-78 EPSAPSEPSAPGESA
+78 EPSVPSEPSAPGESA
-93 PGESATPSTP
+93 SPSTS

-118 PADEVSAEEKPAEE
+118 PADEVPAEEKPAEE

-148 TKDSIRYDVSSGDAV
+148 TQDSIQYDVSSGDAV
-163 VTGCEDSVT
+163 VTGCADSVT

-193 EYAFDGI
+193 EHAFDWA
-200 NHSHLALETAD
+200 NHRSLALETAD
-211 LGGLPLEIGEGA
+211 LGGLPLEIGEYA
-223 FRAQKSLTTVV
+223 FRGQRSLTTVA
-234 GMDNITAIGDYMFT
+234 GMDNITAIGNYMFT
-248 GCAALTSVA
+248 TCSALTSVA
-257 DLSKVTSVGV
+257 DLSKVTSVGIQ
-267 MAFMNCSSLTTMEG
+267 AFMNCSSLTTLEG
-281 LNFSALTSIR
+281 LNFSALTSIG
-291 QRAFNGMKSFS
+291 QEAFNNMKSFS

-309 FDALESLGSHTFA
+309 FDALEFLDIRAFA
-322 NMTDI
+322 NTAGI

-341 EGAFSNTGITG
+341 DNAFSNTGITG
-352 VDWSHITA
+352 VDWSHIT
-360 IGKSAFSNCK
+360 
-370 GLTELHLSDS
+370 
-380 VTSISE
+380 V
-386 SAFSGSGLTE
+386 
-396 LHLPDSVT
+396 
-404 SIGESAFSGSAL
+404 IGESAFSGSGL

-425 ITSIGNKAFMNVKLE
+425 ITSIGNKAFKNVKIE
-440 GNLVLPSAL
+440 GDLVLPNAL
-449 TFLGSYAFYGTTI
+449 TFLGTDAFRGTAI

-474 GNRAFY
+474 GSYAF
-480 NCSKLSGTLIIP
+480 NSCSNLSGTLIIP

-498 GTAAFTNTGI
+498 GTAAFMKTGI
-508 EKLELADSVQTISDG
+508 EKLELANSVQTISTS
-523 AFSTCTK
+523 AFSTCAK
-530 LTFVQI
+530 LTSVQI
-536 GEQGKGKSQLQTIGR
+536 GEQGKGKSQLQTIGS
-551 KAFNNDTN
+551 KAFNKDTN

-587 KFAVTVDGAK
+587 KFAVTVDGAN
-597 IREDEEITLQQ
+597 IREDEATTLQQ
-608 AVDAAAEGNT
+608 AVDAAAAENT
-618 TITAN
+618 IITAD

-646 KGLSIVFKNGFTGP
+646 KGLSVVFKNGFAGP
-660 AFRVEQDA
+660 AFRVEQGA

-702 TRMRLSGSNMGAI
+702 TRMSLSGSNMGAI

-733 ASFANCGAVYVKNGG
+733 ASSSANCGAVYVKNGG

-757 TGCMF
+757 TGCTF

-803 SSLAMSGGTIAD
+803 SSLTMSGGTIAD

-847 SNTIQQPNAGG
+847 SATIQQPNAGG

-923 SWSGRDRVVLEGGNI
+923 SWSGRNRVVLEGGNI

-1007 FLLKWNEAY
+1007 FLLKWDKTY
-1016 STSFSGRMYGGG
+1016 STSFSGKMYGGG

-1037 ISAGDANYG
+1037 IAAGDQNYG
-1046 AFGGNRYDAANPGA
+1046 AFGGDRYDAANPGA
-1060 PVKPAS
+1060 PVEPAS
-1066 DATNG
+1066 GAIKG

-1118 ENPVSLTVHKVWSGA
+1118 ENPLSLTVHKVWSGT

-1161 SEKSTDKDG
+1161 SERSTDKDG
-1170 KTWSYTFANLDGAYT
+1170 KTWSYTFAKLDGAYT

-1210 TNSKRSGG
+1210 TNSKKSGG

>member
-1 MSKKFTRLLSILLSL
+1 MSKKFTRLMAILLSL

-46 PAASA
+46 HAASA
-51 PEAEDSGIENTPD
+51 PKAEDSGTENTPD
-64 TSSPAPTES
+64 MSSPAPTEG

-93 PGESATPSTP
+93 PPSTS
-103 EAPAEAAPSAPAEKV
+103 EAPAEAAPSVPAEKA
-118 PADEVSAEEKPAEE
+118 PAAEIPAEEKPAEE
-132 KSAEQ
+132 KL
-137 ASVAAYAVTAF
+137 VAAYAVTAF
-148 TKDSIRYDVSSGDAV
+148 TQDSIRYDVSSGDAV
-163 VTGCEDSVT
+163 VTGCADSVT
-172 KLVIPATVTY
+172 KLVIPETVTY

-193 EYAFDGI
+193 DHAFDWA
-200 NHSHLALETAD
+200 NHRSLALETAD
-211 LGGLPLEIGEGA
+211 LGGLPLEIGEYA
-223 FRAQKSLTTVV
+223 FRGQKSLTTVA
-234 GMDNITAIGDYMFT
+234 GMDNITAVSDYMFT

-257 DLSKVTSVGV
+257 DLSKVTSVGIQ
-267 MAFMNCSSLTTMEG
+267 AFMNCSSLTTLEG
-281 LNFSALTSIR
+281 LNFSALTSIK
-291 QRAFNGMKSFS
+291 QEAFNNMESFS

-309 FDALESLGSHTFA
+309 FDSLESLGVRAFA

-341 EGAFSNTGITG
+341 EGAFLNTGITG
-352 VDWSHITA
+352 VDWSHITV

-370 GLTELHLSDS
+370 G
-380 VTSISE
+380 
-386 SAFSGSGLTE
+386 
-396 LHLPDSVT
+396 
-404 SIGESAFSGSAL
+404 L

-425 ITSIGNKAFMNVKLE
+425 ITSIGDKAFMNVKIE
-440 GNLVLPSAL
+440 GDLALPNAL
-449 TFLGSYAFYGTTI
+449 TFLGTDAFSGTAI

-474 GNRAFY
+474 GSYAFY
-480 NCSKLSGTLIIP
+480 SCSNLSGTLIIP

-508 EKLELADSVQTISDG
+508 EKLELADSVQTISAG

-530 LTFVQI
+530 LTSVQI
-536 GEQGKGKSQLQTIGR
+536 GEQGKGKSQLQTIGS
-551 KAFNNDTN
+551 KAFNSDTN

-580 IPAGVAV
+580 IPAVVAV
-587 KFAVTVDGAK
+587 KFAVTVDGEN
-597 IREDEEITLQQ
+597 IREGEESTLQQ
-608 AVDAAAEGNT
+608 AVDAAGENT

-623 KSFIVDGTV
+623 KSFIVGGTV

-646 KGLSIVFKNGFTGP
+646 KGLSVVFKNGFTGP
-660 AFRVEQDA
+660 AFRVEQGA

-702 TRMRLSGSNMGAI
+702 TRMSLSGSNMGAI

-733 ASFANCGAVYVKNGG
+733 ASSANCGAVYVKNGG

-773 DGNMTM
+773 DGTMTM

-803 SSLAMSGGTIAD
+803 SSLTMSGGTIAD

-847 SNTIQQPNAGG
+847 SDTIQLPNAGG

-888 ATAVLSEND
+888 ATAVLGEND

-938 VNNTAYRQGGGVY
+938 VNNTARRQGGGVY

-1007 FLLKWNEAY
+1007 FLLKWNETY
-1016 STSFSGRMYGGG
+1016 STSFSGKMYGGG

-1037 ISAGDANYG
+1037 IGAGDPNYG
-1046 AFGGNRYDAANPGA
+1046 AFGGDRYDAANPGA

-1066 DATNG
+1066 GATNG

-1133 SAYPTAVTVNLIRIA
+1133 SAYPTAVTVNLIHIA

-1161 SEKSTDKDG
+1161 SERSTDKNG

-1262 GKVPTTKPET
+1262 SKVPTTKPET